1 MAATRTYLNYITKH
15 IDIAPANSQEE
26 LDAATMIQTLMS
38 EHNLAVS
45 QQDVATP
52 ALGTLIH
59 DALLLLMFVAVLL
72 SGFVGT
78 VVGHIGVLLCIV
90 CAVIIFC
97 ERAGIHVVST
107 LGSVAQS
114 QNIIGFHKGSGPLCI
129 KGVRPIVIVAHYDTP
144 REEVLTQLQLAP
156 YAARLKKLVPMSCIV
171 AIVCVIMQISFLAF
185 IPDAVRRVFWLLG
198 VLCAIP
204 MLAVGVNTVYKKF
217 SVCTEGA
224 NSNKASLAAMLSII
238 DTLKPGNDSAKQ
250 WQTGV
255 GGAAGT
261 AATTAGA
268 NIEVVSAAED
278 EGLAEGG
285 KAADT
290 EVEVADVASARAG
303 ERGGTAGVEV
313 AAPVTVDGEAVAE
326 ASAND
331 LAQNKDDVDADD
343 VLAATANKQDAST
356 VTDAEGTDDSA
367 ATKAVAAAAAVTG
380 GGALEAANVT
390 DVVNAANTTAGAA
403 AGNNAPVCLNAHD
416 VARMH
421 EFTYDVA
428 EGSTRRGKDALL
440 ALGLLPETCSVS
452 YDVDITPL
460 HPELFVEP
468 ALPEERMPLTTLT
481 PKDAMETAQSD
492 EAIEEDAA
500 KISETLRAARA
511 RRTRAVVMTSYEE
524 QFPEAAWE
532 PCDES
537 ELPGGGAK
545 TADTGAAGADSDAAD
560 VAGVADTAASAHAGA
575 RGTHAAK
582 DEDKAASGAADVP
595 SPDKT
600 QAYSPAQIIETKTA
614 EVDAPAADDSDAA
627 ARATNAAREGL
638 SAAAVQEA
646 FDKERQTV
654 LDESNTMARRAALFD
669 LPNPMEVPHDPFATG
684 VSEPLSSSDAAAA
697 GDAVAAGDAA
707 DNAVDVADAATRGT
721 WKGGA
726 TTRKGL
732 RVIEGGKNPGAM
744 QHDADAELLSD
755 NNNPGMPGADAP
767 ADAPVDAARSGAFR
781 VVEGGAGADDEHGS
795 GTAFAST
802 NEQNGHN
809 AKAPAAGDGL
819 SLKNNPFVKDGVVE
833 LFQTPAAADATGIE
847 ARDAATP
854 AAPVN
859 AAEVLQE
866 AADNHPENFAEQK
879 ELDAKAKAARDHTD
893 EVDAVLSMG
902 NDELRCHDIWFVAA
916 GASELGCAGMH
927 AFLRDHKRDIR
938 GCFLI
943 NLDAVGAGSLSIL
956 SREGLD
962 DTRACDR
969 RISRLCKRVAE
980 NLHIELDEAPYDYA
994 QTDATEAMRSSV
1006 RSLTLMGLDANG
1018 LPAFRGTNEDVA
1030 ENIDDKQVKQVAQLV
1045 SEVIRRA

>member
-38 EHNLAVS
+38 EHNLTVS

-107 LGSVAQS
+107 LGPVAQS
-114 QNIIGFHKGSGPLCI
+114 QNIIGFHKGSGPLCM

-261 AATTAGA
+261 AGA
-268 NIEVVSAAED
+268 NIEVVSVPED
-278 EGLAEGG
+278 ERPAEGG
-285 KAADT
+285 KAADAEVAA
-290 EVEVADVASARAG
+290 EVEVADA
-303 ERGGTAGVEV
+303 EVEV

-331 LAQNKDDVDADD
+331 LAQNKDDADADD
-343 VLAATANKQDAST
+343 VLAATANEQDAST
-356 VTDAEGTDDSA
+356 VTDAESTDDST
-367 ATKAVAAAAAVTG
+367 ATKAVAAVEAVTG
-380 GGALEAANVT
+380 GDALEAANVT
-390 DVVNAANTTAGAA
+390 NTTAGVVADD
-403 AGNNAPVCLNAHD
+403 NAPACLNAHD

-428 EGSTRRGKDALL
+428 EGAIRRGKDALL
-440 ALGLLPETCSVS
+440 ALELLPETCSVS
-452 YDVDITPL
+452 YDVDIKPL

-492 EAIEEDAA
+492 EAIDPDAM

-545 TADTGAAGADSDAAD
+545 TAAT
-560 VAGVADTAASAHAGA
+560 AGVADAAAGA
-575 RGTHAAK
+575 QAGAHGTHAAK
-582 DEDKAASGAADVP
+582 DEDKAALGAADVP

-614 EVDAPAADDSDAA
+614 EVDAPAADGSDAA
-627 ARATNAAREGL
+627 ARATNAAHKGL

-684 VSEPLSSSDAAAA
+684 ASEPLSSSDAAAA

-755 NNNPGMPGADAP
+755 TNNPGMPGADAP

-781 VVEGGAGADDEHGS
+781 VVEGGARANDEHGS

-847 ARDAATP
+847 TRDAATP

-866 AADNHPENFAEQK
+866 AADNHSENFAEQK

>member
-38 EHNLAVS
+38 EHNLTVS

-107 LGSVAQS
+107 LGPVAQS
-114 QNIIGFHKGSGPLCI
+114 QNIIGFHKGSGPLCM

-261 AATTAGA
+261 AGA
-268 NIEVVSAAED
+268 NIEVVSVPED
-278 EGLAEGG
+278 ERPAEGG
-285 KAADT
+285 KAADAEVAA
-290 EVEVADVASARAG
+290 EVEVADA
-303 ERGGTAGVEV
+303 EVEV

-331 LAQNKDDVDADD
+331 LAQNKDDADADD
-343 VLAATANKQDAST
+343 VLAATANEQDAST
-356 VTDAEGTDDSA
+356 VTDAESTDDST
-367 ATKAVAAAAAVTG
+367 ATKAVAAVEAVTG
-380 GGALEAANVT
+380 GDALEAANVT
-390 DVVNAANTTAGAA
+390 NTTAGVVADD
-403 AGNNAPVCLNAHD
+403 NAPACLNAHD

-428 EGSTRRGKDALL
+428 EGAIRRGKDALL
-440 ALGLLPETCSVS
+440 ALELLPETCSVS
-452 YDVDITPL
+452 YDVDIKPL

-481 PKDAMETAQSD
+481 SKDAMETAQSD
-492 EAIEEDAA
+492 EAIDPDAM

-545 TADTGAAGADSDAAD
+545 TAAT
-560 VAGVADTAASAHAGA
+560 AGVADAAAGA
-575 RGTHAAK
+575 QAGAHGTHAAK
-582 DEDKAASGAADVP
+582 DEDKAALGAADVP

-614 EVDAPAADDSDAA
+614 EVDAPAADGSDAA
-627 ARATNAAREGL
+627 ARATNAAHKGL

-684 VSEPLSSSDAAAA
+684 ASEPLSSSDAAAA

>member
-38 EHNLAVS
+38 EHNLTVS

-107 LGSVAQS
+107 LGPMAQS
-114 QNIIGFHKGSGPLCI
+114 QNIIGFHKGTGPLCI

-261 AATTAGA
+261 AGADMEVAFADAGK
-268 NIEVVSAAED
+268 D
-278 EGLAEGG
+278 EGVAESS
-285 KAADT
+285 KP
-290 EVEVADVASARAG
+290 
-303 ERGGTAGVEV
+303 AGVEV
-313 AAPVTVDGEAVAE
+313 EAASGEASVEGAGEGAAAAAAEGAAAVKVDGEAVAG
-326 ASAND
+326 A
-331 LAQNKDDVDADD
+331 
-343 VLAATANKQDAST
+343 
-356 VTDAEGTDDSA
+356 
-367 ATKAVAAAAAVTG
+367 AVAERVESGDDAAAAVL
-380 GGALEAANVT
+380 A
-390 DVVNAANTTAGAA
+390 TTANDQEVSTATDAENADVSAA
-403 AGNNAPVCLNAHD
+403 TEAVADEAVTNGDVPEAGSAVPTAVDNVPTCLNAHD

-428 EGSTRRGKDALL
+428 EGSTRRGKDELL

-452 YDVDITPL
+452 YDVDIKPL

-492 EAIEEDAA
+492 EAIDPDAM

-537 ELPGGGAK
+537 ELPAAAK
-545 TADTGAAGADSDAAD
+545 TAATDTAGADAEIAATADVADAAAGAQ
-560 VAGVADTAASAHAGA
+560 AGA
-575 RGTHAAK
+575 HGTHAAK
-582 DEDKAASGAADVP
+582 GEDKAALGAAAVP

-600 QAYSPAQIIETKTA
+600 QAYSPVQIIETKTA
-614 EVDAPAADDSDAA
+614 EVDAPATAGGKTA
-627 ARATNAAREGL
+627 ARVTDSTHEGL
-638 SAAAVQEA
+638 SAAAVQAA
-646 FDKERQTV
+646 FDKERETV

-669 LPNPMEVPHDPFATG
+669 LPNPMEKPQDPFATG
-684 VSEPLSSSDAAAA
+684 ASEPLSSGDDAAA
-697 GDAVAAGDAA
+697 GDAVDNAVDAA
-707 DNAVDVADAATRGT
+707 DNADAATRGT

-744 QHDADAELLSD
+744 QHDADAELLSN

-809 AKAPAAGDGL
+809 AKAPATGDGL

-833 LFQTPAAADATGIE
+833 LFQTPAAANATGIG

-854 AAPVN
+854 TAPVN

-879 ELDAKAKAARDHTD
+879 ELDAKAKDARDHTD

-916 GASELGCAGMH
+916 GASELGAAGMH

-994 QTDATEAMRSSV
+994 QTDATEAMRGSV

>member
-107 LGSVAQS
+107 LGPVAQS
-114 QNIIGFHKGSGPLCI
+114 QNIIGFHKGSGSLCI

-204 MLAVGVNTVYKKF
+204 MLAVGVNAVYKKF

-261 AATTAGA
+261 AGA
-268 NIEVVSAAED
+268 DMEVVSAAED
-278 EGLAEGG
+278 ERSAEGS
-285 KAADT
+285 KAADA
-290 EVEVADVASARAG
+290 EVEGAAA
-303 ERGGTAGVEV
+303 V
-313 AAPVTVDGEAVAE
+313 AANAATAVKVDGEAVVE
-326 ASAND
+326 ASGND
-331 LAQNKDDVDADD
+331 LAQNKDNADADD
-343 VLAATANKQDAST
+343 VLAATANEQDAST
-356 VTDAEGTDDSA
+356 VADAESTDDSA
-367 ATKAVAAAAAVTG
+367 AIKAVAAVEAVTG
-380 GGALEAANVT
+380 GDALEAANIT
-390 DVVNAANTTAGAA
+390 DVVNAANTA
-403 AGNNAPVCLNAHD
+403 AGTAAGDNAPACLNAHD

-452 YDVDITPL
+452 YDVDIKPL

-481 PKDAMETAQSD
+481 SKDAMETAQSD
-492 EAIEEDAA
+492 EAIDPDAM

-545 TADTGAAGADSDAAD
+545 TAAT
-560 VAGVADTAASAHAGA
+560 AGVADAAAGA
-575 RGTHAAK
+575 QAGAHGTHAAK
-582 DEDKAASGAADVP
+582 DEDKAALGAADVP

-614 EVDAPAADDSDAA
+614 EVDAPAADGSDAA
-627 ARATNAAREGL
+627 ARATNAAHKGL

-684 VSEPLSSSDAAAA
+684 ASEPLSSSDAAAA

>member
-107 LGSVAQS
+107 LGPVAQS
-114 QNIIGFHKGSGPLCI
+114 QNIIGFHKGSGSLCI

-156 YAARLKKLVPMSCIV
+156 YAVRLKKLVPMSCIV

-261 AATTAGA
+261 AGA
-268 NIEVVSAAED
+268 NIEVVSVPED
-278 EGLAEGG
+278 ERPAEGG
-285 KAADT
+285 KAADAEVAA
-290 EVEVADVASARAG
+290 EVEVADA
-303 ERGGTAGVEV
+303 EVEV

-331 LAQNKDDVDADD
+331 LAQNKDDADADD
-343 VLAATANKQDAST
+343 VLAATANEQDAST
-356 VTDAEGTDDSA
+356 VTDAESTDDST
-367 ATKAVAAAAAVTG
+367 ATKAVAAVEAVTG
-380 GGALEAANVT
+380 GDALEAANVT
-390 DVVNAANTTAGAA
+390 NTTAGVVADD
-403 AGNNAPVCLNAHD
+403 NAPACLNARD

-428 EGSTRRGKDALL
+428 EGAIRRGKDALL
-440 ALGLLPETCSVS
+440 ALELLPETCSVS
-452 YDVDITPL
+452 YDVDIKPL

-492 EAIEEDAA
+492 EAIDPDAM

-545 TADTGAAGADSDAAD
+545 TAAT
-560 VAGVADTAASAHAGA
+560 AGVADAAAGA
-575 RGTHAAK
+575 QAGAHGTHAAK
-582 DEDKAASGAADVP
+582 DEDKAALGAADVP

-614 EVDAPAADDSDAA
+614 EVDAPAADGSDAA
-627 ARATNAAREGL
+627 ARATNAAHKGL

-684 VSEPLSSSDAAAA
+684 ASEPLSSSDAAAA

-767 ADAPVDAARSGAFR
+767 TDAPADAAHSGAFR
-781 VVEGGAGADDEHGS
+781 VVEGGAGADDEHAGS
-795 GTAFAST
+795 AAFAST
-802 NEQNGHN
+802 NEDGSHN
-809 AKAPAAGDGL
+809 ASTRAAGDGL

-833 LFQTPAAADATGIE
+833 LFQTPAAADATGNE
-847 ARDAATP
+847 PRDAATP

-879 ELDAKAKAARDHTD
+879 ELDAKAKDARDHTD

-916 GASELGCAGMH
+916 GASELGAAGMH

-980 NLHIELDEAPYDYA
+980 ILHIELEEAPYDYA

-1018 LPAFRGTNEDVA
+1018 LPAFRGTNEDVP

>member
-107 LGSVAQS
+107 LGPVAQS
-114 QNIIGFHKGSGPLCI
+114 QNIIGFHKGTGPLCI

-171 AIVCVIMQISFLAF
+171 TIVCVIMQISFLAF

-217 SVCTEGA
+217 SACTEGA

-261 AATTAGA
+261 AGADMEVAFADAGKD
-268 NIEVVSAAED
+268 EGAAESS
-278 EGLAEGG
+278 
-285 KAADT
+285 KP
-290 EVEVADVASARAG
+290 
-303 ERGGTAGVEV
+303 AGVEV
-313 AAPVTVDGEAVAE
+313 EAAAASGEGAGEGAAAAGAEVAAAVKVDGEAVVGA
-326 ASAND
+326 
-331 LAQNKDDVDADD
+331 
-343 VLAATANKQDAST
+343 
-356 VTDAEGTDDSA
+356 
-367 ATKAVAAAAAVTG
+367 AVAERAQSGDDAAAAVL
-380 GGALEAANVT
+380 A
-390 DVVNAANTTAGAA
+390 TTANDQEVSTATNAENADVSAA
-403 AGNNAPVCLNAHD
+403 TEAVVADEAVTNGDVPEADSAVPTAVDNVPACLNAHD

-452 YDVDITPL
+452 YDVDIKPL

-468 ALPEERMPLTTLT
+468 ALPQERMPLTTLT
-481 PKDAMETAQSD
+481 PQDAMETAQSD
-492 EAIEEDAA
+492 EAIDPDAM

-545 TADTGAAGADSDAAD
+545 TAATGAAGADTDAAATAD
-560 VAGVADTAASAHAGA
+560 VADAAAGA
-575 RGTHAAK
+575 QAGAHGTHAAK
-582 DEDKAASGAADVP
+582 GEDKAALGAVAMP

-614 EVDAPAADDSDAA
+614 EVDAPVAAGGETTAHVTES
-627 ARATNAAREGL
+627 THEGL
-638 SAAAVQEA
+638 SAAAVQAA
-646 FDKERQTV
+646 FDKERETV
-654 LDESNTMARRAALFD
+654 LDESNTMARRAVLFD
-669 LPNPMEVPHDPFATG
+669 LPNPMEMPQDPFATG
-684 VSEPLSSSDAAAA
+684 ASEPLSSSDDAAT
-697 GDAVAAGDAA
+697 GDAA
-707 DNAVDVADAATRGT
+707 TGDAPATADVADAANADKRGT

-732 RVIEGGKNPGAM
+732 RVIEGGKNPGA
-744 QHDADAELLSD
+744 DA
-755 NNNPGMPGADAP
+755 PTDAP
-767 ADAPVDAARSGAFR
+767 ADAAHSGAFR
-781 VVEGGAGADDEHGS
+781 VVEGGAGADDEHAGS
-795 GTAFAST
+795 AAFAST
-802 NEQNGHN
+802 NEDGSHN
-809 AKAPAAGDGL
+809 ASTRAAGDGL

-833 LFQTPAAADATGIE
+833 LFQTPAAADAMGNE
-847 ARDAATP
+847 PRDAATP

-879 ELDAKAKAARDHTD
+879 ELDAKAKDARDHTD

-916 GASELGCAGMH
+916 GASELGAAGMH

-980 NLHIELDEAPYDYA
+980 NLHIELEEAPYDYA

>member
-59 DALLLLMFVAVLL
+59 DVLLLLMFVAVLL

-107 LGSVAQS
+107 LGPMAQS
-114 QNIIGFHKGSGPLCI
+114 QNIIGFHKGTGPLCI

-171 AIVCVIMQISFLAF
+171 TIVCVIMQISFLAF

-217 SVCTEGA
+217 SACTEGA

-261 AATTAGA
+261 AGA
-268 NIEVVSAAED
+268 DMEIAFADADKD
-278 EGLAEGG
+278 EGVAESS
-285 KAADT
+285 KP
-290 EVEVADVASARAG
+290 
-303 ERGGTAGVEV
+303 AGVEV
-313 AAPVTVDGEAVAE
+313 EAAAASGEASGEGAGEGAAAAAAEVAAAVKVDGEAVAG
-326 ASAND
+326 A
-331 LAQNKDDVDADD
+331 
-343 VLAATANKQDAST
+343 
-356 VTDAEGTDDSA
+356 
-367 ATKAVAAAAAVTG
+367 AVAERAESGDDAAAAVL
-380 GGALEAANVT
+380 A
-390 DVVNAANTTAGAA
+390 TTANDQEVSTATDAENADVSAA
-403 AGNNAPVCLNAHD
+403 TEAVADEAVTNGDVPEAGSAVPTAVDNVPACLNAHD

-428 EGSTRRGKDALL
+428 EGSTRRGKDELL

-452 YDVDITPL
+452 YDVDIKPL

-468 ALPEERMPLTTLT
+468 ALPQERMSLTTLT
-481 PKDAMETAQSD
+481 PQDAMETAQSD
-492 EAIEEDAA
+492 EAIDPDAM

-511 RRTRAVVMTSYEE
+511 RRTRAVVMMSYEE

-537 ELPGGGAK
+537 ELPAAAK
-545 TADTGAAGADSDAAD
+545 TAATDTAGADAEVAATADVADAAAGAQ
-560 VAGVADTAASAHAGA
+560 AGA
-575 RGTHAAK
+575 HGTHAAK
-582 DEDKAASGAADVP
+582 GEDKAALGAAAVP

-600 QAYSPAQIIETKTA
+600 QAYSPVQIIETKTA
-614 EVDAPAADDSDAA
+614 EVDAPATAGGKTAVRVTDS
-627 ARATNAAREGL
+627 THEGL
-638 SAAAVQEA
+638 SAAAVQAA
-646 FDKERQTV
+646 FDKERETV

-669 LPNPMEVPHDPFATG
+669 LPNPMEKPQDPFATG
-684 VSEPLSSSDAAAA
+684 ASEPLSS
-697 GDAVAAGDAA
+697 GDAA
-707 DNAVDVADAATRGT
+707 TGDAPATADVADAADAAKRGT

-732 RVIEGGKNPGAM
+732 RVIEGGKNPGA
-744 QHDADAELLSD
+744 DA
-755 NNNPGMPGADAP
+755 PTDAP
-767 ADAPVDAARSGAFR
+767 ADAAHSGAFR
-781 VVEGGAGADDEHGS
+781 VVEGGAGADDEYAGS
-795 GTAFAST
+795 AAFTST
-802 NEQNGHN
+802 NEDGSHN
-809 AKAPAAGDGL
+809 ASTRAAGDGL

-833 LFQTPAAADATGIE
+833 LFQTPAAADATGNE
-847 ARDAATP
+847 PRDAATP

-879 ELDAKAKAARDHTD
+879 ELDAKVKDARDHTD

-916 GASELGCAGMH
+916 GASELGAAGMH

-1018 LPAFRGTNEDVA
+1018 LPAFRGTNEDVP

>member
-59 DALLLLMFVAVLL
+59 DVLLLLMFVAVLL

-107 LGSVAQS
+107 LGPMAQS
-114 QNIIGFHKGSGPLCI
+114 QNIIGFHKGTGPLCI

-171 AIVCVIMQISFLAF
+171 TIVCVIMQISFLAF

-217 SVCTEGA
+217 SACTEGA

-261 AATTAGA
+261 AGA
-268 NIEVVSAAED
+268 DMEIAFADADKDEGAAESS
-278 EGLAEGG
+278 
-285 KAADT
+285 KP
-290 EVEVADVASARAG
+290 
-303 ERGGTAGVEV
+303 AGVEV
-313 AAPVTVDGEAVAE
+313 EAAAASGEAAVEGAGEGAAAAAAEGAAAVKVDGEAVAG
-326 ASAND
+326 A
-331 LAQNKDDVDADD
+331 
-343 VLAATANKQDAST
+343 
-356 VTDAEGTDDSA
+356 
-367 ATKAVAAAAAVTG
+367 AVAERAESGDDAAAAVL
-380 GGALEAANVT
+380 A
-390 DVVNAANTTAGAA
+390 TTANDQEVSAA
-403 AGNNAPVCLNAHD
+403 TDAENADVSAATEAVADEAVTNGDVPEAGSAVPTAVDNVPACLNAHD

-428 EGSTRRGKDALL
+428 EGSTRRGKDELL

-452 YDVDITPL
+452 YDVDIKPL

-468 ALPEERMPLTTLT
+468 ALPQERMPLTTLT
-481 PKDAMETAQSD
+481 PQDAMETTQSD
-492 EAIEEDAA
+492 EAIDPDAM

-511 RRTRAVVMTSYEE
+511 RRTRAVVMMSYEE

-545 TADTGAAGADSDAAD
+545 TAAT
-560 VAGVADTAASAHAGA
+560 AGVADAAAGA
-575 RGTHAAK
+575 QAGAHGTHAAK
-582 DEDKAASGAADVP
+582 DEDKAALGAADVP

-614 EVDAPAADDSDAA
+614 EVDAPAADGSDAA
-627 ARATNAAREGL
+627 ARATNAAHKGL

-684 VSEPLSSSDAAAA
+684 ASEPLSSSDAAAA

-707 DNAVDVADAATRGT
+707 DNAVDVADAVTRGT

-847 ARDAATP
+847 ARDAAPP

>member
-1 MAATRTYLNYITKH
+1 MAATRTYLNYIAKH

-38 EHNLAVS
+38 EHNLTVS

-107 LGSVAQS
+107 LGPVAQS
-114 QNIIGFHKGSGPLCI
+114 QNIIGFHKGSGPLCM

-261 AATTAGA
+261 AGA
-268 NIEVVSAAED
+268 NIEVVSVPED
-278 EGLAEGG
+278 ERPAEGG
-285 KAADT
+285 KAADAEVAA
-290 EVEVADVASARAG
+290 EVEVADA
-303 ERGGTAGVEV
+303 EVEV

-331 LAQNKDDVDADD
+331 LAQNKDDADADD
-343 VLAATANKQDAST
+343 VLAATANEQDAST
-356 VTDAEGTDDSA
+356 VTDAESTDDST
-367 ATKAVAAAAAVTG
+367 ATKAVAAVEAVTG
-380 GGALEAANVT
+380 GDALEAANVT
-390 DVVNAANTTAGAA
+390 NTTAGVVADD
-403 AGNNAPVCLNAHD
+403 NAPACLNAHD

-428 EGSTRRGKDALL
+428 EGAIRRGKDALL
-440 ALGLLPETCSVS
+440 ALELLPETCSVS
-452 YDVDITPL
+452 YDVDIKPL

-492 EAIEEDAA
+492 EAIDPDAM

-545 TADTGAAGADSDAAD
+545 TAAT
-560 VAGVADTAASAHAGA
+560 AGVADAAAGA
-575 RGTHAAK
+575 QAGAHGTHAAK
-582 DEDKAASGAADVP
+582 DEDKAALGAADVP

-614 EVDAPAADDSDAA
+614 EVDAPAADGSDAA
-627 ARATNAAREGL
+627 ARATNAAHKGL
-638 SAAAVQEA
+638 SAAAVQAA
-646 FDKERQTV
+646 FDKERETV

-669 LPNPMEVPHDPFATG
+669 LPNPMEKPQDPFATG
-684 VSEPLSSSDAAAA
+684 ASEPLSS
-697 GDAVAAGDAA
+697 GDAA
-707 DNAVDVADAATRGT
+707 TGDAPATADVADAADAAKRGI

-732 RVIEGGKNPGAM
+732 RVIEGGKNPGA
-744 QHDADAELLSD
+744 DA
-755 NNNPGMPGADAP
+755 PTDAP
-767 ADAPVDAARSGAFR
+767 ADAAHSGAFR
-781 VVEGGAGADDEHGS
+781 VVEGGAGADDEYAGS
-795 GTAFAST
+795 AAFTST
-802 NEQNGHN
+802 NEDGSHN
-809 AKAPAAGDGL
+809 ASTRAAGDGL

-833 LFQTPAAADATGIE
+833 LFQTPAAADVTGIG

-879 ELDAKAKAARDHTD
+879 ELDAKAKDARDHTD

-916 GASELGCAGMH
+916 GASELGAAGMH

-994 QTDATEAMRSSV
+994 QTDATEAMRGSV

-1018 LPAFRGTNEDVA
+1018 LPAFRGTNEDVP

>member
-59 DALLLLMFVAVLL
+59 DVLLLLMFVAVLL

-107 LGSVAQS
+107 LGPMAQS
-114 QNIIGFHKGSGPLCI
+114 QNIIGFHKGTGPLCI

-171 AIVCVIMQISFLAF
+171 TIVCVIMQISFLAF

-217 SVCTEGA
+217 SACTEGA

-261 AATTAGA
+261 AAGTAGA
-268 NIEVVSAAED
+268 NIEVVSTAED

-285 KAADT
+285 KAAGA
-290 EVEVADVASARAG
+290 EVEAAAASG
-303 ERGGTAGVEV
+303 EAAVEGAAAAAAEV
-313 AAPVTVDGEAVAE
+313 AAAVKVDGEAVAG
-326 ASAND
+326 A
-331 LAQNKDDVDADD
+331 
-343 VLAATANKQDAST
+343 
-356 VTDAEGTDDSA
+356 
-367 ATKAVAAAAAVTG
+367 AVAEHAESGDDAAAAVLATT
-380 GGALEAANVT
+380 ANDQEVSTATDAENADVSAATEAVT
-390 DVVNAANTTAGAA
+390 DEAVTNGDVPEAGSAVPTAVDNVPA
-403 AGNNAPVCLNAHD
+403 CLNAHD

-428 EGSTRRGKDALL
+428 EGSTRRGKDELL

-452 YDVDITPL
+452 YDVDIKPL

-468 ALPEERMPLTTLT
+468 ALPQERMPLTTLT
-481 PKDAMETAQSD
+481 PQDAMETAQSD
-492 EAIEEDAA
+492 EASDPDAM

-511 RRTRAVVMTSYEE
+511 RRTRAVVMMSYEE

-537 ELPGGGAK
+537 ELPAAAK
-545 TADTGAAGADSDAAD
+545 TAATDTAGADAEIAATVDVADAAAGAQ
-560 VAGVADTAASAHAGA
+560 AGA
-575 RGTHAAK
+575 HGTHAAK
-582 DEDKAASGAADVP
+582 GEDKAALGAAAVP

-600 QAYSPAQIIETKTA
+600 QAYSPVQIIETKTA
-614 EVDAPAADDSDAA
+614 EVDAPAAAGGKTAA
-627 ARATNAAREGL
+627 HVTDGTHEGL
-638 SAAAVQEA
+638 SAAAVQAA
-646 FDKERQTV
+646 FDKERETV

-669 LPNPMEVPHDPFATG
+669 LPNPMEKPQDPFATG
-684 VSEPLSSSDAAAA
+684 ASEPLSSSDAAT
-697 GDAVAAGDAA
+697 GDAPATA
-707 DNAVDVADAATRGT
+707 DVADAADAAKRGT

-732 RVIEGGKNPGAM
+732 RVIEGGKNPGA
-744 QHDADAELLSD
+744 DA
-755 NNNPGMPGADAP
+755 PTDAP
-767 ADAPVDAARSGAFR
+767 ADAAHSGAFR
-781 VVEGGAGADDEHGS
+781 VVEGGAGADDEHAGS
-795 GTAFAST
+795 AAFAST
-802 NEQNGHN
+802 NEDGSHN
-809 AKAPAAGDGL
+809 ASTRAAGDGL

-833 LFQTPAAADATGIE
+833 LFQTPAAADATGNE
-847 ARDAATP
+847 PRDASTP

-879 ELDAKAKAARDHTD
+879 ELDAKAKDARDHTD

-916 GASELGCAGMH
+916 GASELGAAGMH

-994 QTDATEAMRSSV
+994 QTDATEAMCSSV

-1018 LPAFRGTNEDVA
+1018 LPAFRGTNEDVP

>member
-107 LGSVAQS
+107 LGPVAQS
-114 QNIIGFHKGSGPLCI
+114 QNIIGFHKGSGSLCI

-261 AATTAGA
+261 AGA
-268 NIEVVSAAED
+268 DMEVVSAAED
-278 EGLAEGG
+278 ERSAEGS
-285 KAADT
+285 KAADA
-290 EVEVADVASARAG
+290 EVEG
-303 ERGGTAGVEV
+303 
-313 AAPVTVDGEAVAE
+313 AAAVKVDGEAVVE
-326 ASAND
+326 ASGND
-331 LAQNKDDVDADD
+331 LAQNKDNADADD
-343 VLAATANKQDAST
+343 VLAATANEQDAST
-356 VTDAEGTDDSA
+356 VADAESTDDSA
-367 ATKAVAAAAAVTG
+367 AIKAVAAVEAVTG
-380 GGALEAANVT
+380 GDALEAANIT
-390 DVVNAANTTAGAA
+390 DVVNAANTA
-403 AGNNAPVCLNAHD
+403 AGTAAGDNAPACLNAHD

-428 EGSTRRGKDALL
+428 EGSTRRGKDELL

-452 YDVDITPL
+452 YDVDIKPL

-481 PKDAMETAQSD
+481 SKDAMETAQSD
-492 EAIEEDAA
+492 EAIDPDAM

-511 RRTRAVVMTSYEE
+511 RRTRAVVMMSYEE

-537 ELPGGGAK
+537 ELPAAAK
-545 TADTGAAGADSDAAD
+545 TAATDTAGADAEIAATADVADAAAGAQ
-560 VAGVADTAASAHAGA
+560 AGA
-575 RGTHAAK
+575 HGTHAAK
-582 DEDKAASGAADVP
+582 GEDKAALGAAAVP

-600 QAYSPAQIIETKTA
+600 QAYSPVQIIETKTA
-614 EVDAPAADDSDAA
+614 EVDAPATAGGKTA
-627 ARATNAAREGL
+627 ARVTDSTHEGL
-638 SAAAVQEA
+638 SAAAVQAA
-646 FDKERQTV
+646 FDKERETV

-669 LPNPMEVPHDPFATG
+669 LPNPMEKPQDPFATG
-684 VSEPLSSSDAAAA
+684 ASEPLSS
-697 GDAVAAGDAA
+697 GDAA
-707 DNAVDVADAATRGT
+707 TGDAPATADVADAADAAKRGI

-732 RVIEGGKNPGAM
+732 RVIEGGKNPGA
-744 QHDADAELLSD
+744 DA
-755 NNNPGMPGADAP
+755 PTDAP
-767 ADAPVDAARSGAFR
+767 ADAAHSGAFR
-781 VVEGGAGADDEHGS
+781 VVEGGAGADDEYAGS
-795 GTAFAST
+795 AAFTST
-802 NEQNGHN
+802 NEDGSHN
-809 AKAPAAGDGL
+809 ASTRAAGDGL

-833 LFQTPAAADATGIE
+833 LFQTPAAADVTGIG

-879 ELDAKAKAARDHTD
+879 ELDAKAKDARDHTD

-916 GASELGCAGMH
+916 GASELGAAGMH

-994 QTDATEAMRSSV
+994 QTDATEAMRGSV

-1018 LPAFRGTNEDVA
+1018 LPAFRGTNEDVP

>member
-107 LGSVAQS
+107 LGPVAQS
-114 QNIIGFHKGSGPLCI
+114 QNIIGFHKGSGSLCI

-261 AATTAGA
+261 AGA
-268 NIEVVSAAED
+268 NIEVVSVAED
-278 EGLAEGG
+278 ERSAEGS
-285 KAADT
+285 KAADA
-290 EVEVADVASARAG
+290 EVEGAAA
-303 ERGGTAGVEV
+303 V
-313 AAPVTVDGEAVAE
+313 AANAATAVKVDGEAVVE
-326 ASAND
+326 ASGND
-331 LAQNKDDVDADD
+331 LAQNKDNADADD
-343 VLAATANKQDAST
+343 VLAATANEQDAST
-356 VTDAEGTDDSA
+356 VTDAESTDDST
-367 ATKAVAAAAAVTG
+367 ATKAVAAVEAVTG
-380 GGALEAANVT
+380 GDALEAANVT
-390 DVVNAANTTAGAA
+390 NTTAGVVADD
-403 AGNNAPVCLNAHD
+403 NAPACLNARD

-428 EGSTRRGKDALL
+428 EGAIRRGKDALL
-440 ALGLLPETCSVS
+440 ALELLPETCSVS
-452 YDVDITPL
+452 YDVDIKPL

-492 EAIEEDAA
+492 EAIDPDAM

-545 TADTGAAGADSDAAD
+545 TAAT
-560 VAGVADTAASAHAGA
+560 AGVADAAAGA
-575 RGTHAAK
+575 QAGAHGTHAAK
-582 DEDKAASGAADVP
+582 DEDKAALGAADVP

-614 EVDAPAADDSDAA
+614 EVDAPAADGSDAA
-627 ARATNAAREGL
+627 ARATNAAHKGL

-684 VSEPLSSSDAAAA
+684 ASEPLSSSDAAAA

-767 ADAPVDAARSGAFR
+767 ADAPVDAARSAAFR

>member
-107 LGSVAQS
+107 LGPVAQS
-114 QNIIGFHKGSGPLCI
+114 QNIIGFHKGSGSLCI

-261 AATTAGA
+261 AGA
-268 NIEVVSAAED
+268 NIEVVSVAED
-278 EGLAEGG
+278 ERSAEGS
-285 KAADT
+285 KAADA
-290 EVEVADVASARAG
+290 EVEGAAA
-303 ERGGTAGVEV
+303 V
-313 AAPVTVDGEAVAE
+313 AANAATAVKVDGEAVVE
-326 ASAND
+326 ASGND
-331 LAQNKDDVDADD
+331 LAQNKDNADADD
-343 VLAATANKQDAST
+343 VLAATANEQDAST
-356 VTDAEGTDDSA
+356 VTDAESTDDST
-367 ATKAVAAAAAVTG
+367 ATKAVAAVEAVTG
-380 GGALEAANVT
+380 GDALEAANIT
-390 DVVNAANTTAGAA
+390 DVVNAANTA
-403 AGNNAPVCLNAHD
+403 AGTAAGDNAPACLNAHD

-452 YDVDITPL
+452 YDVDIKPL

-492 EAIEEDAA
+492 EAIDPDAM

-511 RRTRAVVMTSYEE
+511 RRTRAVVMMSYEE

-537 ELPGGGAK
+537 ELPAAAK
-545 TADTGAAGADSDAAD
+545 TAATDTAGADAEIAATADVADAAAGAQ
-560 VAGVADTAASAHAGA
+560 AGA
-575 RGTHAAK
+575 HGTHAAK
-582 DEDKAASGAADVP
+582 GEDKAALGAAAVP

-600 QAYSPAQIIETKTA
+600 QAYSPVQIIETKTA
-614 EVDAPAADDSDAA
+614 EVDAPATAGGKTA
-627 ARATNAAREGL
+627 ARVTDSTHEGL
-638 SAAAVQEA
+638 SAAAVQAA
-646 FDKERQTV
+646 FDKERETV

-669 LPNPMEVPHDPFATG
+669 LPNPMEKPQDPFATG
-684 VSEPLSSSDAAAA
+684 ASEPLSS
-697 GDAVAAGDAA
+697 GDAA
-707 DNAVDVADAATRGT
+707 TGDAPATADVADAADAAKRGI

-732 RVIEGGKNPGAM
+732 RVIEGGKNPGA
-744 QHDADAELLSD
+744 DA
-755 NNNPGMPGADAP
+755 PTDAP
-767 ADAPVDAARSGAFR
+767 ADAAHSGAFR
-781 VVEGGAGADDEHGS
+781 VVEGGAGADDEYAGS
-795 GTAFAST
+795 AAFTST
-802 NEQNGHN
+802 NEDGSHN
-809 AKAPAAGDGL
+809 ASTRAAGDGL

-833 LFQTPAAADATGIE
+833 LFQTPAAADVTGIG

-879 ELDAKAKAARDHTD
+879 ELDAKAKDARDHTD

-916 GASELGCAGMH
+916 GASELGAAGMH

>member
-107 LGSVAQS
+107 LGPVAQS
-114 QNIIGFHKGSGPLCI
+114 QNIIGFHKGSGSLCI

-261 AATTAGA
+261 AGA
-268 NIEVVSAAED
+268 NIEVVSVAED
-278 EGLAEGG
+278 ERSAEGS
-285 KAADT
+285 KAADA
-290 EVEVADVASARAG
+290 EVEGAAA
-303 ERGGTAGVEV
+303 V
-313 AAPVTVDGEAVAE
+313 AANAATAVKVDGEAVVE
-326 ASAND
+326 ASGND
-331 LAQNKDDVDADD
+331 LAQNKDNADADD
-343 VLAATANKQDAST
+343 VLAATANEQDAST
-356 VTDAEGTDDSA
+356 VTDAESTDDST
-367 ATKAVAAAAAVTG
+367 ATKAVAAVEAVTG
-380 GGALEAANVT
+380 GDALEAANVT
-390 DVVNAANTTAGAA
+390 NTTAGVVADD
-403 AGNNAPVCLNAHD
+403 NAPACLNARD

-428 EGSTRRGKDALL
+428 EGAIRRGKDALL
-440 ALGLLPETCSVS
+440 ALELLPETCSVS
-452 YDVDITPL
+452 YDVDIKPL

-492 EAIEEDAA
+492 EAIDPDAM

-545 TADTGAAGADSDAAD
+545 TAAT
-560 VAGVADTAASAHAGA
+560 AGVADAAAGA
-575 RGTHAAK
+575 QAGAHGTHAAK
-582 DEDKAASGAADVP
+582 DEDKAALGAADVP

-614 EVDAPAADDSDAA
+614 EVDAPAADGSDAA
-627 ARATNAAREGL
+627 ARATNAAHKGL

-684 VSEPLSSSDAAAA
+684 ASEPLSSSDAAAA

>member
-59 DALLLLMFVAVLL
+59 DVLLLLMFVAVLL

-107 LGSVAQS
+107 LGPMAQS
-114 QNIIGFHKGSGPLCI
+114 QNIIGFHKGTGPLCI
-129 KGVRPIVIVAHYDTP
+129 KGVRPIVIVVHYDTP

-156 YAARLKKLVPMSCIV
+156 YAARLKKLVPMSCV
-171 AIVCVIMQISFLAF
+171 VTIVCVIMQISFLAF

-217 SVCTEGA
+217 SACTEGA

-261 AATTAGA
+261 AGADMEVAFADAGK
-268 NIEVVSAAED
+268 D
-278 EGLAEGG
+278 EGVAESS
-285 KAADT
+285 KP
-290 EVEVADVASARAG
+290 
-303 ERGGTAGVEV
+303 AGVEV
-313 AAPVTVDGEAVAE
+313 EAAAASGEAAVEGAVEGAGEGAAAAGSEVAAAVKVDGEAVVGA
-326 ASAND
+326 
-331 LAQNKDDVDADD
+331 
-343 VLAATANKQDAST
+343 
-356 VTDAEGTDDSA
+356 
-367 ATKAVAAAAAVTG
+367 AVAERAQSGDDAAAAVL
-380 GGALEAANVT
+380 A
-390 DVVNAANTTAGAA
+390 TTANDQEVSTATNAENADVSAA
-403 AGNNAPVCLNAHD
+403 TEAVVADEAVTNGDVPEADSAVPTAVDNVPACLNAHD

-452 YDVDITPL
+452 YDVDIKPL

-468 ALPEERMPLTTLT
+468 ALPQERMPLTTLT
-481 PKDAMETAQSD
+481 PQDAMETAQSD
-492 EAIEEDAA
+492 EAIDPDAM

-511 RRTRAVVMTSYEE
+511 RRTRAVVMMSYEE

-537 ELPGGGAK
+537 ELPATAK
-545 TADTGAAGADSDAAD
+545 TAATGAAGADTDAAN
-560 VAGVADTAASAHAGA
+560 VAGADTNAVDASTGAQASAH
-575 RGTHAAK
+575 GTHAAK
-582 DEDKAASGAADVP
+582 GEDKAALGAAAMP

-614 EVDAPAADDSDAA
+614 EVDAPAVAGGETAA
-627 ARATNAAREGL
+627 HVTESTHGGL
-638 SAAAVQEA
+638 SAAAVQAA
-646 FDKERQTV
+646 FDKERETV

-669 LPNPMEVPHDPFATG
+669 LPNPMEMPQDPFATG
-684 VSEPLSSSDAAAA
+684 ASEPLSSSDDAAT
-697 GDAVAAGDAA
+697 GDAA
-707 DNAVDVADAATRGT
+707 TGDAPATADVADAAKRGT

-732 RVIEGGKNPGAM
+732 RVIEGGKNPGA
-744 QHDADAELLSD
+744 AA
-755 NNNPGMPGADAP
+755 PTDAP
-767 ADAPVDAARSGAFR
+767 ADAAHSGAFR
-781 VVEGGAGADDEHGS
+781 VVEGGAGADDEHAGS
-795 GTAFAST
+795 AAFAST
-802 NEQNGHN
+802 NEDGSHN
-809 AKAPAAGDGL
+809 ASTRAAGDGL

-833 LFQTPAAADATGIE
+833 LFQTPAAADAMGNE
-847 ARDAATP
+847 PRDAATP

-879 ELDAKAKAARDHTD
+879 ELDAKAKDARDHTD

-916 GASELGCAGMH
+916 GASELGAAGMH

-1006 RSLTLMGLDANG
+1006 RSLTLMGLDANS
-1018 LPAFRGTNEDVA
+1018 LPAFRGTNEDAA

>member
-107 LGSVAQS
+107 LGPVAQS
-114 QNIIGFHKGSGPLCI
+114 QNIIGFHKGSGSLCI

-261 AATTAGA
+261 AGA
-268 NIEVVSAAED
+268 DMEVVSAAED
-278 EGLAEGG
+278 ERSAEGS
-285 KAADT
+285 KAADA
-290 EVEVADVASARAG
+290 EVEGAAA
-303 ERGGTAGVEV
+303 V
-313 AAPVTVDGEAVAE
+313 AANAATAVKVDGEAVVE
-326 ASAND
+326 ASGND
-331 LAQNKDDVDADD
+331 LAQNKDNADADD
-343 VLAATANKQDAST
+343 VLAATANEQDAST
-356 VTDAEGTDDSA
+356 VADAESTDDSA
-367 ATKAVAAAAAVTG
+367 AIKAVAAVEAVTG
-380 GGALEAANVT
+380 GDALEAANIT
-390 DVVNAANTTAGAA
+390 DVVNAANTA
-403 AGNNAPVCLNAHD
+403 AGTAAGDNAPACLNAHD

-428 EGSTRRGKDALL
+428 EGAIRRGKDALL
-440 ALGLLPETCSVS
+440 ALELLPETCSVS
-452 YDVDITPL
+452 YDVDIKPL

-492 EAIEEDAA
+492 EAIDPDAM

-511 RRTRAVVMTSYEE
+511 RRTRAVVMMSYEE

-545 TADTGAAGADSDAAD
+545 TAATGAAGADSEAAAT
-560 VAGVADTAASAHAGA
+560 AGVADAAAGA
-575 RGTHAAK
+575 HGTHAAK
-582 DEDKAASGAADVP
+582 GEDKASSGVAGVP

-614 EVDAPAADDSDAA
+614 EVEAPAADGSDAA
-627 ARATNAAREGL
+627 ARATNAAHEEL

-684 VSEPLSSSDAAAA
+684 ASEPLSSSDDAAA
-697 GDAVAAGDAA
+697 GDAVDNAVDAA
-707 DNAVDVADAATRGT
+707 DNADAATRGT

-744 QHDADAELLSD
+744 QHDADAELLSN

-833 LFQTPAAADATGIE
+833 LFQTPAAADATGIG
-847 ARDAATP
+847 ARDAATA

>member
-59 DALLLLMFVAVLL
+59 DVLLLLMFVAVLL

-107 LGSVAQS
+107 LGPMAQS
-114 QNIIGFHKGSGPLCI
+114 QNIIGFHKGTGPLCI

-261 AATTAGA
+261 AGADMEVAFADAGK
-268 NIEVVSAAED
+268 D
-278 EGLAEGG
+278 EGVAESS
-285 KAADT
+285 KP
-290 EVEVADVASARAG
+290 
-303 ERGGTAGVEV
+303 AGVEV
-313 AAPVTVDGEAVAE
+313 EAASGEAAGEGAAAAAAEGAAAVKVDGEAVAG
-326 ASAND
+326 A
-331 LAQNKDDVDADD
+331 
-343 VLAATANKQDAST
+343 
-356 VTDAEGTDDSA
+356 
-367 ATKAVAAAAAVTG
+367 AVAERVESGDDAAAAVL
-380 GGALEAANVT
+380 A
-390 DVVNAANTTAGAA
+390 TTANDQEVSTATDAENADVSAA
-403 AGNNAPVCLNAHD
+403 TEAVADEAVTNGDVPEAGSAVPTAVDNVPTCLNAHD

-452 YDVDITPL
+452 YDVDIKPL

-492 EAIEEDAA
+492 EAIDPDAA
-500 KISETLRAARA
+500 KISETLRAARE
-511 RRTRAVVMTSYEE
+511 RRTRAVVMMSYEE

-545 TADTGAAGADSDAAD
+545 TAATGAAGADSEAAD
-560 VAGVADTAASAHAGA
+560 VAGVADAAAGA
-575 RGTHAAK
+575 QAGAHGTHAAK
-582 DEDKAASGAADVP
+582 DEDKAALGAAAVP

-627 ARATNAAREGL
+627 ARATNAAHEGL

-684 VSEPLSSSDAAAA
+684 ASEPLSSSDDAAA
-697 GDAVAAGDAA
+697 GDAVDNAVDAA
-707 DNAVDVADAATRGT
+707 DNADAATRGT

-744 QHDADAELLSD
+744 QHDADAELLSN

-781 VVEGGAGADDEHGS
+781 VVEGGAGADDEHAGS
-795 GTAFAST
+795 AAFAST
-802 NEQNGHN
+802 NEDGSHN
-809 AKAPAAGDGL
+809 ASTRAAGDGL

-833 LFQTPAAADATGIE
+833 LFQTPAAADAMGNE
-847 ARDAATP
+847 PRDAATP

-879 ELDAKAKAARDHTD
+879 ELDAKAKDARDHTD

-916 GASELGCAGMH
+916 GASELGAAGMH

-980 NLHIELDEAPYDYA
+980 NLHIELEEAPYDYA

-1018 LPAFRGTNEDVA
+1018 LPAFRGTNEDVP

>member
-107 LGSVAQS
+107 LGPVAQS
-114 QNIIGFHKGSGPLCI
+114 QNIIGFHKGSGPLCM

-261 AATTAGA
+261 AGA
-268 NIEVVSAAED
+268 NIEVVSVAED
-278 EGLAEGG
+278 ERPAEGG
-285 KAADT
+285 KAADA
-290 EVEVADVASARAG
+290 EVAA
-303 ERGGTAGVEV
+303 EVEV

-331 LAQNKDDVDADD
+331 LAQNKDDADADD
-343 VLAATANKQDAST
+343 VLAATANEQDAST
-356 VTDAEGTDDSA
+356 VTDAESTDDST
-367 ATKAVAAAAAVTG
+367 ATKAVAAVEAVTG

-390 DVVNAANTTAGAA
+390 DVANAANTAAGAA
-403 AGNNAPVCLNAHD
+403 AGDNAPACLNAHD

-452 YDVDITPL
+452 YDVDIKPL

-468 ALPEERMPLTTLT
+468 ALPEERMPLTILT
-481 PKDAMETAQSD
+481 SKDAMETAQSD

-614 EVDAPAADDSDAA
+614 EVDAPAADGSDAA
-627 ARATNAAREGL
+627 AHAACAAREGL

-654 LDESNTMARRAALFD
+654 LDESNTMVRRAALFD

-684 VSEPLSSSDAAAA
+684 ASEPLSSSDDAAA
-697 GDAVAAGDAA
+697 VDAA
-707 DNAVDVADAATRGT
+707 DNADAATRGT

-744 QHDADAELLSD
+744 QHDMDAELLSD

-767 ADAPVDAARSGAFR
+767 ADALADAPVDAARSGVFR

>member
-59 DALLLLMFVAVLL
+59 DVLLLLMFVAVLL

-107 LGSVAQS
+107 LGPMAQS
-114 QNIIGFHKGSGPLCI
+114 QNIIGFHKGTGPLCI

-156 YAARLKKLVPMSCIV
+156 YAARLKKLVPMSCV
-171 AIVCVIMQISFLAF
+171 VTIVCVIMQISFLAF

-217 SVCTEGA
+217 SACTEGA

-261 AATTAGA
+261 AGA
-268 NIEVVSAAED
+268 DMEVVSAAED
-278 EGLAEGG
+278 ERSAEGS
-285 KAADT
+285 KAADA
-290 EVEVADVASARAG
+290 EVEGAAA
-303 ERGGTAGVEV
+303 V
-313 AAPVTVDGEAVAE
+313 AANAATAVKVDGEAVVE
-326 ASAND
+326 ASGND
-331 LAQNKDDVDADD
+331 LAQNKDNADADD
-343 VLAATANKQDAST
+343 VLATTANDQEVST
-356 VTDAEGTDDSA
+356 ATDAENADVSA
-367 ATKAVAAAAAVTG
+367 ATEAVADEAVTNG
-380 GGALEAANVT
+380 DVPEAGSAVPTAVDNVPT
-390 DVVNAANTTAGAA
+390 
-403 AGNNAPVCLNAHD
+403 CLNAHD

-428 EGSTRRGKDALL
+428 EGSTRRGKDELL
-440 ALGLLPETCSVS
+440 ALGLLPETCSFS
-452 YDVDITPL
+452 YDVAIKPL

-468 ALPEERMPLTTLT
+468 ALPQERMPLTTLT
-481 PKDAMETAQSD
+481 PQDAMETAQSD
-492 EAIEEDAA
+492 EAIDPDAM

-511 RRTRAVVMTSYEE
+511 RRTRAVVMMSYEE

-537 ELPGGGAK
+537 ELPAAAK
-545 TADTGAAGADSDAAD
+545 TAATDTAGADAEIAATADVADAAAGAQ
-560 VAGVADTAASAHAGA
+560 AGA
-575 RGTHAAK
+575 HGTHAAK
-582 DEDKAASGAADVP
+582 GEDKAALGAAAVP

-600 QAYSPAQIIETKTA
+600 QAYSPVQIIETKTA
-614 EVDAPAADDSDAA
+614 EVDAPAAADGKTA
-627 ARATNAAREGL
+627 ARVTDGTHEGL
-638 SAAAVQEA
+638 SAAAVQAA
-646 FDKERQTV
+646 FDKERETV

-669 LPNPMEVPHDPFATG
+669 LPNPMEKPQDPFATG
-684 VSEPLSSSDAAAA
+684 ASEPLSS
-697 GDAVAAGDAA
+697 GDAA
-707 DNAVDVADAATRGT
+707 TGDAPATADVADAADAAKRGI

-732 RVIEGGKNPGAM
+732 RVIEGGKNPGA
-744 QHDADAELLSD
+744 DA
-755 NNNPGMPGADAP
+755 PTDAP
-767 ADAPVDAARSGAFR
+767 ADAAHSGAFR
-781 VVEGGAGADDEHGS
+781 VVEGGAGADDEHAGS
-795 GTAFAST
+795 AAFAST
-802 NEQNGHN
+802 NEDGSHN
-809 AKAPAAGDGL
+809 ASTRAAGDGL

-833 LFQTPAAADATGIE
+833 LFQTPAAAGATGNE
-847 ARDAATP
+847 PRDAATP

-879 ELDAKAKAARDHTD
+879 ELDAKAKDARDHTD

-916 GASELGCAGMH
+916 GASELGAAGMH

-994 QTDATEAMRSSV
+994 QTDATEAMCSSV

>member
-38 EHNLAVS
+38 EHNLTVS

-107 LGSVAQS
+107 LGPVAQS
-114 QNIIGFHKGSGPLCI
+114 QNIIGFHKGSGPLCM

-261 AATTAGA
+261 AGA
-268 NIEVVSAAED
+268 NIEVVSVPED
-278 EGLAEGG
+278 ERPAEGG
-285 KAADT
+285 KAADAEVAA
-290 EVEVADVASARAG
+290 EVEVADA
-303 ERGGTAGVEV
+303 EVEV

-331 LAQNKDDVDADD
+331 LAQNKDDADADD
-343 VLAATANKQDAST
+343 VLAATANEQDAST
-356 VTDAEGTDDSA
+356 VTDAESTDDST
-367 ATKAVAAAAAVTG
+367 ATKAVAAVEAVTG
-380 GGALEAANVT
+380 GDALEAANVT
-390 DVVNAANTTAGAA
+390 NTTAGVVADD
-403 AGNNAPVCLNAHD
+403 NAPACLNAHD

-428 EGSTRRGKDALL
+428 EGAIRRGKDALL
-440 ALGLLPETCSVS
+440 ALELLPETCSVS
-452 YDVDITPL
+452 YDVDIKPL

-492 EAIEEDAA
+492 EAIDPDAM

-545 TADTGAAGADSDAAD
+545 TAAT
-560 VAGVADTAASAHAGA
+560 AGVADAAAGA
-575 RGTHAAK
+575 QAGAHGTHAAK
-582 DEDKAASGAADVP
+582 DEDKAALGAADVP

-614 EVDAPAADDSDAA
+614 EVDAPAADGSDAA
-627 ARATNAAREGL
+627 ARATNAAHKGL

-684 VSEPLSSSDAAAA
+684 ASEPLSSSDAA
-697 GDAVAAGDAA
+697 AAGDAA

>member
-59 DALLLLMFVAVLL
+59 DVLLLLMFVAVLL

-107 LGSVAQS
+107 LGPVAQS
-114 QNIIGFHKGSGPLCI
+114 QNIIGFHKGTGPLCI
-129 KGVRPIVIVAHYDTP
+129 KGVRPIVIVTHYDTP

-171 AIVCVIMQISFLAF
+171 TIVCVIMQISFLAF

-217 SVCTEGA
+217 SACTEGA

-261 AATTAGA
+261 AGA
-268 NIEVVSAAED
+268 DMEIAFADADKD
-278 EGLAEGG
+278 EGVAESS
-285 KAADT
+285 KP
-290 EVEVADVASARAG
+290 
-303 ERGGTAGVEV
+303 AGVEV
-313 AAPVTVDGEAVAE
+313 EAAAASGEASGEGAGEGAAAAAAEVAAAVKVDGEAVAG
-326 ASAND
+326 A
-331 LAQNKDDVDADD
+331 
-343 VLAATANKQDAST
+343 
-356 VTDAEGTDDSA
+356 
-367 ATKAVAAAAAVTG
+367 AVAERAESGDDAAAAVL
-380 GGALEAANVT
+380 A
-390 DVVNAANTTAGAA
+390 TTANDQEVSTATDAENADVSAA
-403 AGNNAPVCLNAHD
+403 TEAVADEAVTNGDVPEAGSAVPTAVDNVPTCLNAHD

-428 EGSTRRGKDALL
+428 EGSTRRGKDELL

-452 YDVDITPL
+452 YDVDIKPL

-468 ALPEERMPLTTLT
+468 ALPQERTPLTTLT
-481 PKDAMETAQSD
+481 PQDAMETAQSD
-492 EAIEEDAA
+492 EAIDPDAM

-511 RRTRAVVMTSYEE
+511 RRTRAVVMMSYEE

-537 ELPGGGAK
+537 ELPAAAK
-545 TADTGAAGADSDAAD
+545 TAAAD
-560 VAGVADTAASAHAGA
+560 VAGVDNDAVDASTGAQAGA
-575 RGTHAAK
+575 HGTHAAK
-582 DEDKAASGAADVP
+582 GEDKAALGAVAMP

-614 EVDAPAADDSDAA
+614 EVDAPVAAGGETTAHVTES
-627 ARATNAAREGL
+627 THEGL
-638 SAAAVQEA
+638 SAAAVQAA
-646 FDKERQTV
+646 FDKERETV
-654 LDESNTMARRAALFD
+654 LDESNTMARRAVLFD
-669 LPNPMEVPHDPFATG
+669 LPNPMEMPQDPFATG
-684 VSEPLSSSDAAAA
+684 ASEPLSSSDDAAAGGAAAA
-697 GDAVAAGDAA
+697 EAPVTA
-707 DNAVDVADAATRGT
+707 DVADAAKRGT

-732 RVIEGGKNPGAM
+732 RVIEGGKNP
-744 QHDADAELLSD
+744 DADA
-755 NNNPGMPGADAP
+755 PTDAP
-767 ADAPVDAARSGAFR
+767 ADAAHSGAFR
-781 VVEGGAGADDEHGS
+781 VVEGGASADDEHAGS
-795 GTAFAST
+795 AAFALT
-802 NEQNGHN
+802 NEDGSHN
-809 AKAPAAGDGL
+809 ASTRAAGDGL

-833 LFQTPAAADATGIE
+833 LFQTPAAADAMGNE
-847 ARDAATP
+847 PRDAATP

-879 ELDAKAKAARDHTD
+879 ELDAKAKDARDHTD
-893 EVDAVLSMG
+893 EVDAVLSIG

-916 GASELGCAGMH
+916 GASELGAAGMH

-994 QTDATEAMRSSV
+994 QTDATEAMRCSV

>member
-38 EHNLAVS
+38 EHNLTVS

-107 LGSVAQS
+107 LGPVAQS
-114 QNIIGFHKGSGPLCI
+114 QNIIGFHKGSGPLCM

-261 AATTAGA
+261 AGA
-268 NIEVVSAAED
+268 NIEVVSVPED
-278 EGLAEGG
+278 ERPAEGG
-285 KAADT
+285 KAADAEVAA
-290 EVEVADVASARAG
+290 EVEVADA
-303 ERGGTAGVEV
+303 EVEV

-331 LAQNKDDVDADD
+331 LAQNKDDADADD
-343 VLAATANKQDAST
+343 VLAATANEQDAST
-356 VTDAEGTDDSA
+356 VTDAESTDDST
-367 ATKAVAAAAAVTG
+367 ATKAVAAVEAVTG
-380 GGALEAANVT
+380 GDALEAANVT
-390 DVVNAANTTAGAA
+390 NTTAGVVADD
-403 AGNNAPVCLNAHD
+403 NAPACLNAHD

-428 EGSTRRGKDALL
+428 EGAIRRGKDALL
-440 ALGLLPETCSVS
+440 ALELLPETCSVS
-452 YDVDITPL
+452 YDVDIKPL

-492 EAIEEDAA
+492 EAIDPDAM

-545 TADTGAAGADSDAAD
+545 TAAT
-560 VAGVADTAASAHAGA
+560 AGVADAAAGA
-575 RGTHAAK
+575 QAGAHGTHAAK
-582 DEDKAASGAADVP
+582 DEDKAALGAADVP

-614 EVDAPAADDSDAA
+614 EVDAPAADGSDAA
-627 ARATNAAREGL
+627 ARATNAAHKGL

-684 VSEPLSSSDAAAA
+684 ASEPLSSSDAAAA

>member
-1 MAATRTYLNYITKH
+1 MAATRTYLNYIAKH

-38 EHNLAVS
+38 EHNLTVS

-107 LGSVAQS
+107 LGPVAQS
-114 QNIIGFHKGSGPLCI
+114 QNIIGFHKGSGPLCM

-261 AATTAGA
+261 AGA
-268 NIEVVSAAED
+268 NIEVVSVAED
-278 EGLAEGG
+278 ERPAEGG
-285 KAADT
+285 KAADA
-290 EVEVADVASARAG
+290 EVEGAAD
-303 ERGGTAGVEV
+303 VEV
-313 AAPVTVDGEAVAE
+313 AAPVTVDGEAVVE
-326 ASAND
+326 ASGND
-331 LAQNKDDVDADD
+331 LAQNKDNADADD
-343 VLAATANKQDAST
+343 VLAATANEQDAST
-356 VTDAEGTDDSA
+356 VADAESTDDSA
-367 ATKAVAAAAAVTG
+367 AIKAVAAVEAVTG
-380 GGALEAANVT
+380 GDALEAANIT
-390 DVVNAANTTAGAA
+390 DVVNAANTA
-403 AGNNAPVCLNAHD
+403 AGTAAGDNAPACLNAHD

-452 YDVDITPL
+452 YDVDIKPL

-492 EAIEEDAA
+492 EAIDPDAM

-545 TADTGAAGADSDAAD
+545 TAAT
-560 VAGVADTAASAHAGA
+560 AGVADAAAGA
-575 RGTHAAK
+575 QAGAHGTHAAK
-582 DEDKAASGAADVP
+582 DEDKAALGAADVP

-614 EVDAPAADDSDAA
+614 EVDAPAADGSDAA
-627 ARATNAAREGL
+627 ARATNAAHKGL

-684 VSEPLSSSDAAAA
+684 ASEPLSSSDAAAA

>member
-38 EHNLAVS
+38 EHNLTVS

-107 LGSVAQS
+107 LGPVAQS
-114 QNIIGFHKGSGPLCI
+114 QNIIGFHKGSGPLCM

-204 MLAVGVNTVYKKF
+204 MLAVGVNIVYKKF

-261 AATTAGA
+261 AGA
-268 NIEVVSAAED
+268 NIEVVSVPED
-278 EGLAEGG
+278 ERPAEGG
-285 KAADT
+285 KAADAEVAA
-290 EVEVADVASARAG
+290 EVEVADA
-303 ERGGTAGVEV
+303 EVEV

-331 LAQNKDDVDADD
+331 LAQNKDDADADD
-343 VLAATANKQDAST
+343 VLAATANEQDAST
-356 VTDAEGTDDSA
+356 VTDAESTDDST
-367 ATKAVAAAAAVTG
+367 ATKAVAAVEAVTG
-380 GGALEAANVT
+380 GDALEAANVT
-390 DVVNAANTTAGAA
+390 NTTAGVVADD
-403 AGNNAPVCLNAHD
+403 NAPACLNAHD

-428 EGSTRRGKDALL
+428 EGAIRRGKDALL
-440 ALGLLPETCSVS
+440 ALELLPETCSVS
-452 YDVDITPL
+452 YDVDIKPL

-492 EAIEEDAA
+492 EAIDPDAM

-545 TADTGAAGADSDAAD
+545 TAAT
-560 VAGVADTAASAHAGA
+560 AGVADAAAGA
-575 RGTHAAK
+575 QAGAHGTHAAK
-582 DEDKAASGAADVP
+582 DEDKAALGAADVP

-614 EVDAPAADDSDAA
+614 EVDAPAADGSDAA
-627 ARATNAAREGL
+627 ARATNAAHKGL

-684 VSEPLSSSDAAAA
+684 ASEPLSSSDAAAA

-781 VVEGGAGADDEHGS
+781 VVEGGARANDEHGS

-847 ARDAATP
+847 TRDAATP

-866 AADNHPENFAEQK
+866 AADNHSENFAEQK

-962 DTRACDR
+962 DTRSCDR

>member
-107 LGSVAQS
+107 LGPVAQS
-114 QNIIGFHKGSGPLCI
+114 QNIIGFHKGSGSLCI

-261 AATTAGA
+261 AGA
-268 NIEVVSAAED
+268 DMEVVSAAED
-278 EGLAEGG
+278 ERSAEGS
-285 KAADT
+285 KAADAEVEGAA
-290 EVEVADVASARAG
+290 EVEVADA
-303 ERGGTAGVEV
+303 EV

-331 LAQNKDDVDADD
+331 LAQNKDDADADD
-343 VLAATANKQDAST
+343 VLAATANEQDAST
-356 VTDAEGTDDSA
+356 VTDAESTDDST
-367 ATKAVAAAAAVTG
+367 ATKAVAAVEAVTG
-380 GGALEAANVT
+380 GDALEAANVT
-390 DVVNAANTTAGAA
+390 NTTAGVVADD
-403 AGNNAPVCLNAHD
+403 NAPACLNAHD

-428 EGSTRRGKDALL
+428 EGAIRRGKDALL
-440 ALGLLPETCSVS
+440 ALELLPETCSVS
-452 YDVDITPL
+452 YDVDIKPL

-492 EAIEEDAA
+492 EAIDPDAM

-545 TADTGAAGADSDAAD
+545 TAAT
-560 VAGVADTAASAHAGA
+560 AGVADAAAGA
-575 RGTHAAK
+575 QAGAHGTHAAK
-582 DEDKAASGAADVP
+582 DEDKAALGAADVP

-614 EVDAPAADDSDAA
+614 EVDAPAADGSDAA
-627 ARATNAAREGL
+627 ARATNAAHKGL

-684 VSEPLSSSDAAAA
+684 ASEPLSSSDAAAA

-707 DNAVDVADAATRGT
+707 DNAVDVADAAKRGT

-732 RVIEGGKNPGAM
+732 RVIEGGKNPGA
-744 QHDADAELLSD
+744 DA
-755 NNNPGMPGADAP
+755 PTDAP
-767 ADAPVDAARSGAFR
+767 ADAAHSGAFR
-781 VVEGGAGADDEHGS
+781 VVEGGAGADDEYACS
-795 GTAFAST
+795 AAFTST
-802 NEQNGHN
+802 NEDGSHN
-809 AKAPAAGDGL
+809 ASTRAAGDGL

-833 LFQTPAAADATGIE
+833 LFQTPAVADVTGIG

-879 ELDAKAKAARDHTD
+879 ELDAKAKDARDHTD

-916 GASELGCAGMH
+916 GASELGAAGMH

-1018 LPAFRGTNEDVA
+1018 LPAFRGTNEDVP

>member
-59 DALLLLMFVAVLL
+59 DVLLLLMFVAVLL

-107 LGSVAQS
+107 LGPMAQS
-114 QNIIGFHKGSGPLCI
+114 QNIIGFHKGTGPLCI
-129 KGVRPIVIVAHYDTP
+129 KGVRPIVIVTHYDTP

-171 AIVCVIMQISFLAF
+171 TIVCVIMQISFLAF

-217 SVCTEGA
+217 SACTEGA

-261 AATTAGA
+261 AGA
-268 NIEVVSAAED
+268 DMEIAFADADKD
-278 EGLAEGG
+278 EGVAESS
-285 KAADT
+285 KP
-290 EVEVADVASARAG
+290 
-303 ERGGTAGVEV
+303 AGVEV
-313 AAPVTVDGEAVAE
+313 EAAAASGEASGEGAGEGAAAAAAEVAAAVKVDGEAVAG
-326 ASAND
+326 A
-331 LAQNKDDVDADD
+331 
-343 VLAATANKQDAST
+343 
-356 VTDAEGTDDSA
+356 
-367 ATKAVAAAAAVTG
+367 AVAERAESGDDAAAAVL
-380 GGALEAANVT
+380 A
-390 DVVNAANTTAGAA
+390 TTANDQEVSTATDAENADVSAA
-403 AGNNAPVCLNAHD
+403 TEAVADEAVTNGDVPEAGSAVPTAVDNVPTCLNAHD

-428 EGSTRRGKDALL
+428 EGSTRRGKDELL

-452 YDVDITPL
+452 YDVDIKPL

-468 ALPEERMPLTTLT
+468 ALPQERMPLTTLT
-481 PKDAMETAQSD
+481 PQDAMETAQSD
-492 EAIEEDAA
+492 EAIDPDAM

-545 TADTGAAGADSDAAD
+545 TAATGAAGADAEVAATAD
-560 VAGVADTAASAHAGA
+560 VADAAAGA
-575 RGTHAAK
+575 QAGAHGTHAAK
-582 DEDKAASGAADVP
+582 GEDKAALGAAAVP

-600 QAYSPAQIIETKTA
+600 QAYSPVQIIETKTA
-614 EVDAPAADDSDAA
+614 EVDAPATAGGKTAA
-627 ARATNAAREGL
+627 HVTDGTHEGL
-638 SAAAVQEA
+638 SAAAVQAA
-646 FDKERQTV
+646 FDKERETV

-669 LPNPMEVPHDPFATG
+669 LPNPMEKPQDPFATG
-684 VSEPLSSSDAAAA
+684 ASEPLSS
-697 GDAVAAGDAA
+697 GDAA
-707 DNAVDVADAATRGT
+707 TGDAATGDAPATADVADAADAAKRGI

-732 RVIEGGKNPGAM
+732 RVIEGGKNPGA
-744 QHDADAELLSD
+744 DA
-755 NNNPGMPGADAP
+755 PTDAP
-767 ADAPVDAARSGAFR
+767 ADAAHSGAFR
-781 VVEGGAGADDEHGS
+781 VVEGGAGADDEHAGS
-795 GTAFAST
+795 AAFAST
-802 NEQNGHN
+802 NEDGSHN
-809 AKAPAAGDGL
+809 ASTRSAGDGL

-833 LFQTPAAADATGIE
+833 LFQTPAAADATGNE
-847 ARDAATP
+847 PRDAATP

-879 ELDAKAKAARDHTD
+879 ELDAKAKDARDHTD

-916 GASELGCAGMH
+916 GASELGAAGMH

-1018 LPAFRGTNEDVA
+1018 LPAFRGTNEDVP

>member
-107 LGSVAQS
+107 LGPVAQS
-114 QNIIGFHKGSGPLCI
+114 QNIIGFHKGSGSLCI

-261 AATTAGA
+261 AGA
-268 NIEVVSAAED
+268 DMEVVSAAED
-278 EGLAEGG
+278 ERSAEGS
-285 KAADT
+285 KAADA
-290 EVEVADVASARAG
+290 EVEGAAA
-303 ERGGTAGVEV
+303 V
-313 AAPVTVDGEAVAE
+313 AANAATAVKVDGEAVVE
-326 ASAND
+326 ASGND
-331 LAQNKDDVDADD
+331 LAQNKDNADADD
-343 VLAATANKQDAST
+343 VLAATANEQDAST
-356 VTDAEGTDDSA
+356 VADAESTDDSA
-367 ATKAVAAAAAVTG
+367 AIKAVAAVEAVTG
-380 GGALEAANVT
+380 GDALEAANIT
-390 DVVNAANTTAGAA
+390 DVVNAANTA
-403 AGNNAPVCLNAHD
+403 AGTAAGDNAPACLNAHD

-428 EGSTRRGKDALL
+428 EGAIRRGKDALL
-440 ALGLLPETCSVS
+440 ALELLPETCSVS
-452 YDVDITPL
+452 YDVDIKPL

-492 EAIEEDAA
+492 EAIDPDAM

-545 TADTGAAGADSDAAD
+545 TAAT
-560 VAGVADTAASAHAGA
+560 AGVADAAAGA
-575 RGTHAAK
+575 QAGAHGTHAAK
-582 DEDKAASGAADVP
+582 DEDKAALGAADVP

-614 EVDAPAADDSDAA
+614 EVDAPAADGSDAA
-627 ARATNAAREGL
+627 ARATNAAHKGL

-684 VSEPLSSSDAAAA
+684 ASEPLSSSDAAAA

-916 GASELGCAGMH
+916 GASELGAAGMH

>member
-26 LDAATMIQTLMS
+26 LDAATMVQTLMS

-107 LGSVAQS
+107 LGPVAQS
-114 QNIIGFHKGSGPLCI
+114 QNIIGFHKGSGPLCM

-261 AATTAGA
+261 AGA
-268 NIEVVSAAED
+268 NIEVVSVPED
-278 EGLAEGG
+278 ERPAEGG
-285 KAADT
+285 KAADA
-290 EVEVADVASARAG
+290 EVADA
-303 ERGGTAGVEV
+303 EVEV

-331 LAQNKDDVDADD
+331 LAQNKDDADADD
-343 VLAATANKQDAST
+343 VLAATANEQDAST
-356 VTDAEGTDDSA
+356 VTDAESTDDST
-367 ATKAVAAAAAVTG
+367 ATKAVAAVEAVTG
-380 GGALEAANVT
+380 GDALEAANVT
-390 DVVNAANTTAGAA
+390 NTTAGVVADD
-403 AGNNAPVCLNAHD
+403 NAPACLNAHD

-428 EGSTRRGKDALL
+428 EGAIRRGKDALL
-440 ALGLLPETCSVS
+440 ALELLPETCSVS
-452 YDVDITPL
+452 YDVDIKPL

-481 PKDAMETAQSD
+481 PQDAMETAQSD
-492 EAIEEDAA
+492 EAIDPDAM

-545 TADTGAAGADSDAAD
+545 TAAT
-560 VAGVADTAASAHAGA
+560 AGVADAAAGA
-575 RGTHAAK
+575 QAGAHGTHAAK
-582 DEDKAASGAADVP
+582 DEDKAALGAADVP

-614 EVDAPAADDSDAA
+614 EVDAPAADGSDAA
-627 ARATNAAREGL
+627 ARATNAAHKGL

-684 VSEPLSSSDAAAA
+684 ASEPLSSSDAAAA

-744 QHDADAELLSD
+744 QQDADAELLSD

>member
-38 EHNLAVS
+38 EHNLTVS

-107 LGSVAQS
+107 LGPVAQS
-114 QNIIGFHKGSGPLCI
+114 QNIIGFHKGSGPLCM

-261 AATTAGA
+261 AGA
-268 NIEVVSAAED
+268 NIEVVSVPED
-278 EGLAEGG
+278 ERPAEGG
-285 KAADT
+285 KAADA
-290 EVEVADVASARAG
+290 EVADA
-303 ERGGTAGVEV
+303 EVEV

-331 LAQNKDDVDADD
+331 LAQNKDDADADD
-343 VLAATANKQDAST
+343 VLAATANDQEVST
-356 VTDAEGTDDSA
+356 ATDAENADVSA
-367 ATKAVAAAAAVTG
+367 ATEAVADEAVTNG
-380 GGALEAANVT
+380 DVPEAGSAVPTAVDNVP
-390 DVVNAANTTAGAA
+390 A
-403 AGNNAPVCLNAHD
+403 CLNAHD

-428 EGSTRRGKDALL
+428 EGSTRRGKDELL

-452 YDVDITPL
+452 YDVDIKPL

-468 ALPEERMPLTTLT
+468 ALPQERMPLTTLT
-481 PKDAMETAQSD
+481 PQDAMETAQSD
-492 EAIEEDAA
+492 EASDPDAM

-511 RRTRAVVMTSYEE
+511 RRTRAVVMMSYEE

-537 ELPGGGAK
+537 ELPAAAK
-545 TADTGAAGADSDAAD
+545 TAATDTAGADAEVAATADVADAAAGAQ
-560 VAGVADTAASAHAGA
+560 AGA
-575 RGTHAAK
+575 HGTHAAK
-582 DEDKAASGAADVP
+582 GEDKAALGAAAVP

-600 QAYSPAQIIETKTA
+600 QAYSPVQIIETKTA
-614 EVDAPAADDSDAA
+614 EVDAPATAGGKTAA
-627 ARATNAAREGL
+627 HVTDGTHEGL
-638 SAAAVQEA
+638 SAAAVQAA
-646 FDKERQTV
+646 FDKERETV

-669 LPNPMEVPHDPFATG
+669 LPNPMEKPQDPFATG
-684 VSEPLSSSDAAAA
+684 ASEPLSS
-697 GDAVAAGDAA
+697 GDAA
-707 DNAVDVADAATRGT
+707 TGDAPATADVADAADAANRGT

-732 RVIEGGKNPGAM
+732 RVIEGGKNPGA
-744 QHDADAELLSD
+744 DA
-755 NNNPGMPGADAP
+755 PTDAP
-767 ADAPVDAARSGAFR
+767 ADAAHSGAFR

-809 AKAPAAGDGL
+809 AKAPATGDGL

-833 LFQTPAAADATGIE
+833 LFQTPAAANATGIG

-854 AAPVN
+854 TAPVN

-879 ELDAKAKAARDHTD
+879 ELDTKAKAARDHTD

-1018 LPAFRGTNEDVA
+1018 LSAFRGTNEDVA

>member
-26 LDAATMIQTLMS
+26 LDAATMIHTLMS

-52 ALGTLIH
+52 ALGRLIH
-59 DALLLLMFVAVLL
+59 DVLLLLMFVAVLL

-107 LGSVAQS
+107 LGPMAQS
-114 QNIIGFHKGSGPLCI
+114 QNIIGFHKGTGPLCI
-129 KGVRPIVIVAHYDTP
+129 KGVRPIVIVTHYDTP

-171 AIVCVIMQISFLAF
+171 TIVCVIMQISFLAF

-217 SVCTEGA
+217 SACTEGA

-261 AATTAGA
+261 AGA
-268 NIEVVSAAED
+268 DMEIAFADADKD
-278 EGLAEGG
+278 EGVAESS
-285 KAADT
+285 KP
-290 EVEVADVASARAG
+290 
-303 ERGGTAGVEV
+303 AGVEV
-313 AAPVTVDGEAVAE
+313 EAAAASGEASGEGAGEGAAAAAAEVAAAVKVDGEAVAG
-326 ASAND
+326 A
-331 LAQNKDDVDADD
+331 
-343 VLAATANKQDAST
+343 
-356 VTDAEGTDDSA
+356 
-367 ATKAVAAAAAVTG
+367 AVAERAESGDDAAAAVL
-380 GGALEAANVT
+380 A
-390 DVVNAANTTAGAA
+390 TTANDQEVSTATDAENADVSAA
-403 AGNNAPVCLNAHD
+403 TEAVADEAVTNGDVPEAGSAVPTAVDNVPTCLNAHD

-428 EGSTRRGKDALL
+428 EGSTRRGKDELL

-452 YDVDITPL
+452 YDVDIKPL

-468 ALPEERMPLTTLT
+468 ALPQERTPLTTLT
-481 PKDAMETAQSD
+481 PQDAMETAQSD
-492 EAIEEDAA
+492 EAIDPDAM

-511 RRTRAVVMTSYEE
+511 RRTRAVVMMSYEE

-537 ELPGGGAK
+537 ELPAAAK
-545 TADTGAAGADSDAAD
+545 TAATDTAGADAEVAATADVADAAAGAQ
-560 VAGVADTAASAHAGA
+560 AGA
-575 RGTHAAK
+575 HGTHAAK
-582 DEDKAASGAADVP
+582 GEDKAALGAAAVP

-600 QAYSPAQIIETKTA
+600 QAYSPVQIIETKTA
-614 EVDAPAADDSDAA
+614 EVDAPATAGGKTA
-627 ARATNAAREGL
+627 ARVTDSTHEGL
-638 SAAAVQEA
+638 SAAAVQAA
-646 FDKERQTV
+646 FDKERETV

-669 LPNPMEVPHDPFATG
+669 LPNPMEKPQDPFATG
-684 VSEPLSSSDAAAA
+684 ASEPLSS
-697 GDAVAAGDAA
+697 GDAA
-707 DNAVDVADAATRGT
+707 TGDAPATADVADAADAAKRGI

-732 RVIEGGKNPGAM
+732 RVIEGGKNPGA
-744 QHDADAELLSD
+744 DA
-755 NNNPGMPGADAP
+755 PTDAP
-767 ADAPVDAARSGAFR
+767 ADAAHSGAFR
-781 VVEGGAGADDEHGS
+781 VVEGGAGADDEYAGS
-795 GTAFAST
+795 AAFTST
-802 NEQNGHN
+802 NEDGSHN
-809 AKAPAAGDGL
+809 ASTRAAGDGL

-833 LFQTPAAADATGIE
+833 LFQTPAAADATGNE
-847 ARDAATP
+847 PRDAATP

-879 ELDAKAKAARDHTD
+879 ELDAKVKDARDHTD

-916 GASELGCAGMH
+916 GASELGAAGMH

>member
-107 LGSVAQS
+107 LGPVAQS
-114 QNIIGFHKGSGPLCI
+114 QNIIGFHKGSGSLCI

-261 AATTAGA
+261 AGA
-268 NIEVVSAAED
+268 NIEVVSVAED
-278 EGLAEGG
+278 ERSAEGS
-285 KAADT
+285 KAADA
-290 EVEVADVASARAG
+290 EVEGAAA
-303 ERGGTAGVEV
+303 V
-313 AAPVTVDGEAVAE
+313 AANAATAVKVDGEAVVE
-326 ASAND
+326 ASGND
-331 LAQNKDDVDADD
+331 LAQNKDNADADD
-343 VLAATANKQDAST
+343 VLAATANEQDAST
-356 VTDAEGTDDSA
+356 VTDAESTDDST
-367 ATKAVAAAAAVTG
+367 ATKAVAAVEAVTG
-380 GGALEAANVT
+380 GDALEAANVT
-390 DVVNAANTTAGAA
+390 NTTAGVVADD
-403 AGNNAPVCLNAHD
+403 NAPACLNARD

-452 YDVDITPL
+452 YDVDIKPL

-492 EAIEEDAA
+492 EAIDPDAA
-500 KISETLRAARA
+500 KISETLRAARE
-511 RRTRAVVMTSYEE
+511 RRTRAVVMMSYEE

-545 TADTGAAGADSDAAD
+545 TAATGAAGADSEAAD
-560 VAGVADTAASAHAGA
+560 VAGVADAAAGA
-575 RGTHAAK
+575 QAGAHGTHAAK
-582 DEDKAASGAADVP
+582 DEDKAVSGTATVP

-627 ARATNAAREGL
+627 ARATNAAHEGL

-684 VSEPLSSSDAAAA
+684 ASEPLSSSDAAAA

>member
-59 DALLLLMFVAVLL
+59 DVLLLLMFVAVLL

-107 LGSVAQS
+107 LGPMAQS
-114 QNIIGFHKGSGPLCI
+114 QNIIGFHKGTGPLCI

-156 YAARLKKLVPMSCIV
+156 YAARLKKLVPMSCV
-171 AIVCVIMQISFLAF
+171 VTIVCVIMQISFLAF

-217 SVCTEGA
+217 SACTEGA

-261 AATTAGA
+261 AGADMEVAFADAGK
-268 NIEVVSAAED
+268 D
-278 EGLAEGG
+278 EGVAESS
-285 KAADT
+285 KP
-290 EVEVADVASARAG
+290 
-303 ERGGTAGVEV
+303 AGVEV
-313 AAPVTVDGEAVAE
+313 EAASGEASVEGAGEGAAAAGAEVAATVKVHGEAVAG
-326 ASAND
+326 A
-331 LAQNKDDVDADD
+331 
-343 VLAATANKQDAST
+343 
-356 VTDAEGTDDSA
+356 
-367 ATKAVAAAAAVTG
+367 AVAERAQSGDDAAAAVLATTADDQEVSTATSAENADVFAATEAAVDEAVTNG
-380 GGALEAANVT
+380 DVLEADSAVPTAVDNVP
-390 DVVNAANTTAGAA
+390 A
-403 AGNNAPVCLNAHD
+403 CLNARD

-452 YDVDITPL
+452 YDVDIKPL

-468 ALPEERMPLTTLT
+468 ALPQERMPLTTLT
-481 PKDAMETAQSD
+481 PQDAMETAQSD
-492 EAIEEDAA
+492 EAIDPDAM

-511 RRTRAVVMTSYEE
+511 RRTRAVVMMSYEE

-537 ELPGGGAK
+537 ELPAAAK
-545 TADTGAAGADSDAAD
+545 TAATRAAGADAEVAA
-560 VAGVADTAASAHAGA
+560 VAGADTNAVDASTGARASAH
-575 RGTHAAK
+575 GTHAAK
-582 DEDKAASGAADVP
+582 GEDKAALGAAAMP

-614 EVDAPAADDSDAA
+614 EVDAPAVAGGETAA
-627 ARATNAAREGL
+627 HVTESTHEGL
-638 SAAAVQEA
+638 SAVAVQAA
-646 FDKERQTV
+646 FDKERETV

-669 LPNPMEVPHDPFATG
+669 LPNPMEMPQDPFATG
-684 VSEPLSSSDAAAA
+684 ASEPLSS
-697 GDAVAAGDAA
+697 GDAA
-707 DNAVDVADAATRGT
+707 TGDAPATADVADAADAAKRGI

-732 RVIEGGKNPGAM
+732 RVIEGGKNPGA
-744 QHDADAELLSD
+744 DA
-755 NNNPGMPGADAP
+755 PTDAP
-767 ADAPVDAARSGAFR
+767 ADAAHSGAFR
-781 VVEGGAGADDEHGS
+781 VVEGGAGADDEYAGS
-795 GTAFAST
+795 AAFTST
-802 NEQNGHN
+802 NEDGSHN
-809 AKAPAAGDGL
+809 ASTRSAGDGL

-833 LFQTPAAADATGIE
+833 LFQTPAAADATGNE
-847 ARDAATP
+847 PRDAATP

-879 ELDAKAKAARDHTD
+879 ELDAKAKDARDHTD

-916 GASELGCAGMH
+916 GASELGAAGMH

-980 NLHIELDEAPYDYA
+980 NLHIELEEAPYDYA

>member
-107 LGSVAQS
+107 LGPVAQS

-129 KGVRPIVIVAHYDTP
+129 KGVRPIVIVAHYDSP

-261 AATTAGA
+261 AGA

-278 EGLAEGG
+278 EGTDEGSKSAG
-285 KAADT
+285 A
-290 EVEVADVASARAG
+290 EVEGAA
-303 ERGGTAGVEV
+303 EV
-313 AAPVTVDGEAVAE
+313 AAPVKVDGEAVAE

-331 LAQNKDDVDADD
+331 HAQNKDDADADD
-343 VLAATANKQDAST
+343 VLAATANEQDTST
-356 VTDAEGTDDSA
+356 VTDAESTDISA
-367 ATKAVAAAAAVTG
+367 AAEVTEAVAAVEAVTG
-380 GGALEAANVT
+380 GDALEAANVA
-390 DVVNAANTTAGAA
+390 DVVNVTNTTAGNAV
-403 AGNNAPVCLNAHD
+403 GDNAPACLNAHD

-428 EGSTRRGKDALL
+428 EGFTRRGKDALL

-452 YDVDITPL
+452 YDVDIKPL

-492 EAIEEDAA
+492 EAIDPDAM
-500 KISETLRAARA
+500 KISETLRAARE
-511 RRTRAVVMTSYEE
+511 RRTRAVVMMSYEE

-545 TADTGAAGADSDAAD
+545 TAATGAAGADTDAAAT
-560 VAGVADTAASAHAGA
+560 AGVADAAAGTQAGA
-575 RGTHAAK
+575 HGTHAAK
-582 DEDKAASGAADVP
+582 DEDKAAPGAAVVP

-614 EVDAPAADDSDAA
+614 EVDAPAAADGKTA
-627 ARATNAAREGL
+627 ARVTDGTHEGL
-638 SAAAVQEA
+638 SAAAVQAA
-646 FDKERQTV
+646 FDKERETV

-669 LPNPMEVPHDPFATG
+669 LPNPMEKPQDPFATG
-684 VSEPLSSSDAAAA
+684 ASEPLSS
-697 GDAVAAGDAA
+697 GDAA
-707 DNAVDVADAATRGT
+707 TGDAPATADVADAADAAKRGI

-732 RVIEGGKNPGAM
+732 RVIEGGKNPGA
-744 QHDADAELLSD
+744 DA
-755 NNNPGMPGADAP
+755 PTDAP
-767 ADAPVDAARSGAFR
+767 ADAAHSGAFR
-781 VVEGGAGADDEHGS
+781 VVEGGAGADDEYAGS
-795 GTAFAST
+795 AAFTST
-802 NEQNGHN
+802 NEDGSHN
-809 AKAPAAGDGL
+809 ASTRAAGDGL

-833 LFQTPAAADATGIE
+833 LFQTPAAADATGIG

-866 AADNHPENFAEQK
+866 AADNHSENFAEQK

>member
-107 LGSVAQS
+107 LGPVAQS

-261 AATTAGA
+261 AAGTAGA

-278 EGLAEGG
+278 EGTDEGSKTAG
-285 KAADT
+285 A
-290 EVEVADVASARAG
+290 EVEVADA
-303 ERGGTAGVEV
+303 EVEV

-331 LAQNKDDVDADD
+331 YAQNKDDADADD
-343 VLAATANKQDAST
+343 VLAASANEQDTST
-356 VTDAEGTDDSA
+356 VTGTESTDVSA
-367 ATKAVAAAAAVTG
+367 ATEAAAVETVTG
-380 GGALEAANVT
+380 GDALEAANV
-390 DVVNAANTTAGAA
+390 ANTTAGVV
-403 AGNNAPVCLNAHD
+403 AGDNAPACLNAHD

-428 EGSTRRGKDALL
+428 EGSIRRGKDALL

-452 YDVDITPL
+452 YDVDIKPL

-481 PKDAMETAQSD
+481 PKDAMETTQSD
-492 EAIEEDAA
+492 EAIDPDAM

-511 RRTRAVVMTSYEE
+511 RRTRAVVMMSYEE

-545 TADTGAAGADSDAAD
+545 TAATGAAGADTDAAAT
-560 VAGVADTAASAHAGA
+560 AGVADAAAGA
-575 RGTHAAK
+575 QAGAHGTHAAK
-582 DEDKAASGAADVP
+582 DEDTAAPGAAAVP

-627 ARATNAAREGL
+627 ARATNAAHEGL

-684 VSEPLSSSDAAAA
+684 ASEPLSSSDDAAA
-697 GDAVAAGDAA
+697 GDAVDNAVDAA
-707 DNAVDVADAATRGT
+707 DNADAATRGT

-744 QHDADAELLSD
+744 QHDADAELLSN

-767 ADAPVDAARSGAFR
+767 ADALADAPVDAARSGAFR
-781 VVEGGAGADDEHGS
+781 VVEGGARANDEHGS

-833 LFQTPAAADATGIE
+833 LFQTPAAAGAAGIE
-847 ARDAATP
+847 ARDAATA

-962 DTRACDR
+962 DTRSCDR

>member
-59 DALLLLMFVAVLL
+59 DVLLLLMFVAVLL

-107 LGSVAQS
+107 LGPMAQS
-114 QNIIGFHKGSGPLCI
+114 QNIIGFHKGTGPLCI
-129 KGVRPIVIVAHYDTP
+129 KGVRPIVIVTHYDTP

-171 AIVCVIMQISFLAF
+171 TIVCVIMQISFLAF

-217 SVCTEGA
+217 SACTEGA

-261 AATTAGA
+261 AGA
-268 NIEVVSAAED
+268 DMEIAFADADKD
-278 EGLAEGG
+278 EGVAESS
-285 KAADT
+285 KP
-290 EVEVADVASARAG
+290 
-303 ERGGTAGVEV
+303 AGVEV
-313 AAPVTVDGEAVAE
+313 EAAAASGEASGEGAGEGAAAAAAEVAAAVKVDGEAVAG
-326 ASAND
+326 A
-331 LAQNKDDVDADD
+331 
-343 VLAATANKQDAST
+343 
-356 VTDAEGTDDSA
+356 
-367 ATKAVAAAAAVTG
+367 AVAERAESGDDAAAAVL
-380 GGALEAANVT
+380 A
-390 DVVNAANTTAGAA
+390 TTANDQEVSTATDAENADVSAA
-403 AGNNAPVCLNAHD
+403 TEAVADEAVTNGDVPEAGSAVPTAVDNVPACLNAHD

-428 EGSTRRGKDALL
+428 EGSTRRGKDELL

-452 YDVDITPL
+452 YDVDIKPL

-468 ALPEERMPLTTLT
+468 ALPQERMPLTTLT
-481 PKDAMETAQSD
+481 PQDAMETAQSD
-492 EAIEEDAA
+492 EAIDPDAM

-545 TADTGAAGADSDAAD
+545 TAATGAAGADAEVAATAD
-560 VAGVADTAASAHAGA
+560 VADAAAGA
-575 RGTHAAK
+575 QAGAHGTHAAK
-582 DEDKAASGAADVP
+582 GEDKAALGAAAVP

-600 QAYSPAQIIETKTA
+600 QAYSPVQIIETKTA
-614 EVDAPAADDSDAA
+614 EVDAPATAGGKTAA
-627 ARATNAAREGL
+627 HVTDGTHEGL
-638 SAAAVQEA
+638 SAAAVQAA
-646 FDKERQTV
+646 FDKERETV

-669 LPNPMEVPHDPFATG
+669 LPNPMEKPQDPFATG
-684 VSEPLSSSDAAAA
+684 ASEPLSS
-697 GDAVAAGDAA
+697 GDAA
-707 DNAVDVADAATRGT
+707 TGDAPATADVADAADAAKRGI

-732 RVIEGGKNPGAM
+732 RVIEGGKNPGA
-744 QHDADAELLSD
+744 DA
-755 NNNPGMPGADAP
+755 PTDAP
-767 ADAPVDAARSGAFR
+767 ADAAHSGAFR
-781 VVEGGAGADDEHGS
+781 VVEGGAGADDEYAGS
-795 GTAFAST
+795 AAFTST
-802 NEQNGHN
+802 NEDGSHN
-809 AKAPAAGDGL
+809 ASTRAAGDGL

-833 LFQTPAAADATGIE
+833 LFQTPAAADATGNE
-847 ARDAATP
+847 PRDAATP

-879 ELDAKAKAARDHTD
+879 ELDAKVKDARDHTD

-916 GASELGCAGMH
+916 GASELGAAGMH

-1018 LPAFRGTNEDVA
+1018 LPAFRGTNEDVP

>member
-107 LGSVAQS
+107 LGPVAQS
-114 QNIIGFHKGSGPLCI
+114 QNIIGFHKGSGSLCI

-261 AATTAGA
+261 AGA
-268 NIEVVSAAED
+268 DMEVVSAAED
-278 EGLAEGG
+278 ERSAEGS
-285 KAADT
+285 KAADA
-290 EVEVADVASARAG
+290 EVEGAAA
-303 ERGGTAGVEV
+303 V
-313 AAPVTVDGEAVAE
+313 AANAATAVKVDGEAVVE
-326 ASAND
+326 ASGND
-331 LAQNKDDVDADD
+331 LAQNKDNADADD
-343 VLAATANKQDAST
+343 VLAATANEQDAST
-356 VTDAEGTDDSA
+356 VADAESTDDSA
-367 ATKAVAAAAAVTG
+367 AIKAVAAVEAVTG
-380 GGALEAANVT
+380 GDALEAANIT
-390 DVVNAANTTAGAA
+390 DVVNAANTA
-403 AGNNAPVCLNAHD
+403 AGTAAGDNAPACLNAHD

-452 YDVDITPL
+452 YDVDIKPL

-481 PKDAMETAQSD
+481 SKDAMETAQSD
-492 EAIEEDAA
+492 EAIDPDAM

-511 RRTRAVVMTSYEE
+511 RRTRAVVMMSYEE

-537 ELPGGGAK
+537 ELPAAAK
-545 TADTGAAGADSDAAD
+545 TAATDTAGADAEIAATADVADAAAGAQ
-560 VAGVADTAASAHAGA
+560 AGA
-575 RGTHAAK
+575 HGTHAAK
-582 DEDKAASGAADVP
+582 GEDKAALGAAAVP

-600 QAYSPAQIIETKTA
+600 QAYSPVQIIETKTA
-614 EVDAPAADDSDAA
+614 EVDAPATAGGKTA
-627 ARATNAAREGL
+627 ARVTDSTHEGL
-638 SAAAVQEA
+638 SAAAVQAA
-646 FDKERQTV
+646 FDKERETV

-669 LPNPMEVPHDPFATG
+669 LPNPMEKPQDPFATG
-684 VSEPLSSSDAAAA
+684 ASEPLSS
-697 GDAVAAGDAA
+697 GDAA
-707 DNAVDVADAATRGT
+707 TGDAPATADVADAADAAKRGI

-732 RVIEGGKNPGAM
+732 RVIEGGKNPGA
-744 QHDADAELLSD
+744 DA
-755 NNNPGMPGADAP
+755 PTDAP
-767 ADAPVDAARSGAFR
+767 ADAAHSGAFR
-781 VVEGGAGADDEHGS
+781 VVEGGAGADDEYAGS
-795 GTAFAST
+795 AAFTST
-802 NEQNGHN
+802 NEDGSHN
-809 AKAPAAGDGL
+809 ASTRAAGDGL

-833 LFQTPAAADATGIE
+833 LFQTPAAADVTGIG

-879 ELDAKAKAARDHTD
+879 ELDAKAKDARDHTD

-916 GASELGCAGMH
+916 GASELGAAGMH

-994 QTDATEAMRSSV
+994 QTDATEAMRGSV

-1018 LPAFRGTNEDVA
+1018 LPAFRGTNEDVP

>member
-38 EHNLAVS
+38 EHNLTVS

-107 LGSVAQS
+107 LGPVAQS

-261 AATTAGA
+261 AGA
-268 NIEVVSAAED
+268 DMEVVSAAED
-278 EGLAEGG
+278 ERSAEGS
-285 KAADT
+285 KAADA
-290 EVEVADVASARAG
+290 EVEGAAA
-303 ERGGTAGVEV
+303 V
-313 AAPVTVDGEAVAE
+313 AANAATAVKVDGEAVVE
-326 ASAND
+326 ASGND
-331 LAQNKDDVDADD
+331 LAQNKDNADADD
-343 VLAATANKQDAST
+343 VLAATANEQDAST
-356 VTDAEGTDDSA
+356 VADAESTDDSA
-367 ATKAVAAAAAVTG
+367 AIKAVAAVEAVTG
-380 GGALEAANVT
+380 GDALEAANIT
-390 DVVNAANTTAGAA
+390 DVVNAANTA
-403 AGNNAPVCLNAHD
+403 AGTAAGDNAPACLNAHD

-452 YDVDITPL
+452 YDVDIKPL

-481 PKDAMETAQSD
+481 SKDAMETAQSD

-511 RRTRAVVMTSYEE
+511 RRTRAVVMMSYEE

-545 TADTGAAGADSDAAD
+545 TAAT
-560 VAGVADTAASAHAGA
+560 AGVADAAAGA
-575 RGTHAAK
+575 QAGAHGTHAAK
-582 DEDKAASGAADVP
+582 DEDKAALGAADVL

-614 EVDAPAADDSDAA
+614 EVDAPAADGSDAA
-627 ARATNAAREGL
+627 ARATNAAHKGL

-684 VSEPLSSSDAAAA
+684 ASEPLSSSDAAAA

-707 DNAVDVADAATRGT
+707 DNAVDVADAVTRGT

>member
-107 LGSVAQS
+107 LGPVAQS
-114 QNIIGFHKGSGPLCI
+114 QNIIGFHKGSGSLCI

-261 AATTAGA
+261 AGA
-268 NIEVVSAAED
+268 DMEVVSAAED
-278 EGLAEGG
+278 ERSAEGS
-285 KAADT
+285 KAADA
-290 EVEVADVASARAG
+290 EVEGAAA
-303 ERGGTAGVEV
+303 V
-313 AAPVTVDGEAVAE
+313 AANAATAVKVDGEAVVE
-326 ASAND
+326 ASGND
-331 LAQNKDDVDADD
+331 LAQNKDNADADD
-343 VLAATANKQDAST
+343 VLAATANEQDAST
-356 VTDAEGTDDSA
+356 VADAESTDDSA
-367 ATKAVAAAAAVTG
+367 AIKAVAAVEAVTG
-380 GGALEAANVT
+380 GDALEAANIT
-390 DVVNAANTTAGAA
+390 DVVNAANTA
-403 AGNNAPVCLNAHD
+403 AGTAAGDNAPACLNAHD

-428 EGSTRRGKDALL
+428 EGAIRRGKDALL
-440 ALGLLPETCSVS
+440 ALELLPETCSVS
-452 YDVDITPL
+452 YDVDIKPL

-492 EAIEEDAA
+492 EAIDPDAM

-545 TADTGAAGADSDAAD
+545 TAAT
-560 VAGVADTAASAHAGA
+560 AGVADAAAGA
-575 RGTHAAK
+575 QAGAHGTHAAK
-582 DEDKAASGAADVP
+582 DEDQAALGAADVP

-614 EVDAPAADDSDAA
+614 EVDAPAADGSDAA
-627 ARATNAAREGL
+627 ARATNAAHKGL

-684 VSEPLSSSDAAAA
+684 ASEPLSSSDAAAA

-916 GASELGCAGMH
+916 GASELGAAGMH